1 MQSKRAY
8 VLIALLLCSVMIP
21 GIQATGGRDA
31 PECLSVTE
39 SMLSSQVA
47 VANDA
52 CMRFDLGT
60 LQPGDVY
67 DFSITVI
74 DDALDVLI
82 FDESGLQPYLL
93 GQSYRSSFQ
102 QVPSTEFAN
111 GMYEFHWKVPSSINA
126 KSWTVIIDNLA
137 HDGDQGQGDQG
148 GIDGRISMTV
158 NKLTDTPW
166 TPYHDVVGII
176 PDGYLTLLEGTSL
189 QLEEGTT
196 IAVTAWSLQGFA
208 DVYLQTDSMNANY
221 LSGQSNVALTGASL
235 LAVDG
240 TSSFSWVVPSALANQ
255 PLKLVVDNTGD
266 PDGQG
271 DGSTNLRVTI
281 RVQLAPVIQAQFV
294 AGNTTVPMNTPVGFN
309 ASSTPN
315 NLGQISQYT
324 WDFDSTV
331 DGNDDGDFT
340 NDVDAIGLTSEA
352 QWTSPGER
360 TVTLTVLGQN
370 SFDRQEQIITVNDII
385 DPVPRIT
392 GTTASSPSATPV
404 SGGWRI
410 AYANTLVLTCNSSTD
425 DDAVS
430 ACSWSLDGAPYNQQT
445 TVSFNWSTI
454 GEHVIGLTVFDASG
468 NSASTQVDVR
478 VVDGSIPV
486 FDDNLVSIIRNKSS
500 LEEGQI
506 QTYSIN
512 ANDVY
517 DSASTL
523 RYHWDTNPSKDTDQ
537 NGNPRDDP
545 DYIGSNVDLYF
556 DTTGTKTVVVT
567 VFDASNNTDSRT
579 FTIVVEESVESS
591 TNFGLMAV
599 VLFIFVVTLSISFIG
614 YRRWQSSIAV
624 GLLTG
629 RGLSDSEAKAHMT
642 MVRQSQKLPL
652 FAKAIQLAG
661 LDVGEVVTQDQQ
673 EQARKEAELQ
683 SIYGTG
689 EVEEI
694 PQAQFA
700 PKREISQASSQA
712 AAEAAAL
719 FFDDAPPAPVPVNIA
734 QDPDDALLQ
743 ELGSKNEKP
752 PQTPQSGGI
761 QLPDNMAPVEEI
773 PLPSPEVVEE
783 KQPSSLLVGSCSSC
797 GLKFQ
802 VPMPVGVNEAIVV
815 CPSCSEEQ
823 LFQR

>member
-1 MQSKRAY
+1 MQSKCAY
-8 VLIALLLCSVMIP
+8 VLIGLLMCSVMIP
-21 GIQATGGRDA
+21 SVQATEGRDA
-31 PECLSVTE
+31 PQCLSVSE
-39 SMLSSQVA
+39 STLSSQVL
-47 VANDA
+47 VVNDA
-52 CMRFDLGT
+52 CMRFDLGM
-60 LQPGDVY
+60 LQPGDVFE
-67 DFSITVI
+67 FSITVI
-74 DDALDVLI
+74 DDSLDVLV

-93 GQSYRSSFQ
+93 GQSYRSTYQ

-111 GMYEFHWKVPSSINA
+111 GEYEFHWKVPASINA

-137 HDGDQGQGDQG
+137 HDGDQGEGDQG
-148 GIDGRISMTV
+148 GVDGRISMSVTQ
-158 NKLTDTPW
+158 LTDTPW
-166 TPYHDVVGII
+166 TPHHDLVGII

-196 IAVTAWSLQGFA
+196 IAVTAWSLEGLA
-208 DVYLQTDSMNANY
+208 DVYLQTESMNANY

-255 PLKLVVDNTGD
+255 PLKLVVDNTDD

-271 DGSTNLRVTI
+271 DGSTTVRITI
-281 RVQLAPVIQAQFV
+281 RVQLVPVIQAQFV
-294 AGNTTVPMNTPVGFN
+294 AENTTVPMNTLVGFD

-331 DGNDDGDFT
+331 DGNNDGDFI

-360 TVTLTVLGQN
+360 NVTLTVLGQS
-370 SFDRQEQIITVNDII
+370 SFDRQQQTITVDDINN
-385 DPVPRIT
+385 PVPRIT
-392 GTTASSPSATPV
+392 GTTASSSSATPV

-410 AYANTLVLTCNSSTD
+410 AYANTLVLTCNSSSD
-425 DDAVS
+425 DDSIS

-454 GEHVIGLTVFDASG
+454 GEHVVGLTVFDQSG

-478 VVDGSIPV
+478 VVDGSIPMID
-486 FDDNLVSIIRNKSS
+486 DDNFNPQKS

-506 QTYSIN
+506 YTYSIN

-517 DSASTL
+517 DSASNL
-523 RYHWDTNPSKDTDQ
+523 RYHWDINPSKDTDQ
-537 NGNPRDDP
+537 NGNPTDDP
-545 DYIGSNVDLYF
+545 DYIGSNVDLLF
-556 DTTGTKTVVVT
+556 DTAGTKTVVVT
-567 VFDASNNTDSRT
+567 VFDASNNTDTRT

-591 TNFGLMAV
+591 TNFGLVAV

-629 RGLSDSEAKAHMT
+629 RGLSEPEAKAHMG

-661 LDVGEVVTQDQQ
+661 LDVGEVVTRDQQ

-683 SIYGTG
+683 SIYGSG

-719 FFDDAPPAPVPVNIA
+719 FFDDAPPAPAVETIA

-743 ELGSKNEKP
+743 ELGSMNENP
-752 PQTPQSGGI
+752 PMAPQSGGI
-761 QLPDNMAPVEEI
+761 QLPENMAPPAEIPEPAPEIVEEEA
-773 PLPSPEVVEE
+773 PSN
-783 KQPSSLLVGSCSSC
+783 LLKGSCNSC
-797 GLKFQ
+797 SLKFQ
-802 VPMPVGVNEAIVV
+802 VPMPAGVNEAIVV

>member
-1 MQSKRAY
+1 MQSKCAY
-8 VLIALLLCSVMIP
+8 VLIGLLMCSVMIP
-21 GIQATGGRDA
+21 SVQATEGRDA
-31 PECLSVTE
+31 PQCLSVSE
-39 SMLSSQVA
+39 STLSSQVL
-47 VANDA
+47 VVNDA
-52 CMRFDLGT
+52 CMRFDLGM
-60 LQPGDVY
+60 LQPGDVFE
-67 DFSITVI
+67 FSITVI
-74 DDALDVLI
+74 DDSLDVLV

-93 GQSYRSSFQ
+93 GQSYRSTYQ

-111 GMYEFHWKVPSSINA
+111 GEYEFHWKVPASINA

-137 HDGDQGQGDQG
+137 HDGDQGEGDQG
-148 GIDGRISMTV
+148 GVDGRISMSVTQ
-158 NKLTDTPW
+158 LTDTPW
-166 TPYHDVVGII
+166 TPHHDLVGII

-196 IAVTAWSLQGFA
+196 IAVTAWSLEGLA
-208 DVYLQTDSMNANY
+208 DVYLQTESMNANY

-255 PLKLVVDNTGD
+255 PLKLVVDNTDD

-271 DGSTNLRVTI
+271 DGSTTVRITI
-281 RVQLAPVIQAQFV
+281 RVQLVPVIQAQFV
-294 AGNTTVPMNTPVGFN
+294 AENTTVPMNTLVGFD
-309 ASSTPN
+309 AASTPN

-331 DGNDDGDFT
+331 DGNNDGDFI

-360 TVTLTVLGQN
+360 NVTLTVLGQS
-370 SFDRQEQIITVNDII
+370 SFDRQQQTITVDDINN
-385 DPVPRIT
+385 PVPRIT
-392 GTTASSPSATPV
+392 GTTASSSTATPV

-410 AYANTLVLTCNSSTD
+410 AYANTLVLTCNSSSD
-425 DDAVS
+425 DDSIS

-454 GEHVIGLTVFDASG
+454 GEHVVGLTVFDQSG

-478 VVDGSIPV
+478 VVDGSIPMID
-486 FDDNLVSIIRNKSS
+486 DDNFNPQKS

-506 QTYSIN
+506 YTYSIN

-517 DSASTL
+517 DSASNL
-523 RYHWDTNPSKDTDQ
+523 RYHWDINPSKDTDQ
-537 NGNPRDDP
+537 NGNPTDDP
-545 DYIGSNVDLYF
+545 DYIGSNVDLLF
-556 DTTGTKTVVVT
+556 DTAGTKTVVVT
-567 VFDASNNTDSRT
+567 VFDASNNTDTRT

-591 TNFGLMAV
+591 TNFGLVAV

-629 RGLSDSEAKAHMT
+629 RGLSEPEAKAHMG

-661 LDVGEVVTQDQQ
+661 LDVGEVVTRDQQ

-683 SIYGTG
+683 SIYGSG

-719 FFDDAPPAPVPVNIA
+719 FFDDAPPAPAVETIA

-743 ELGSKNEKP
+743 ELGSMNENP
-752 PQTPQSGGI
+752 PMAPQSGGI
-761 QLPDNMAPVEEI
+761 QLPENMAPLAEIPEPAPEIVEEEA
-773 PLPSPEVVEE
+773 PSN
-783 KQPSSLLVGSCSSC
+783 LLKGSCNSC
-797 GLKFQ
+797 SLKFQ
-802 VPMPVGVNEAIVV
+802 VPMPAGVNEAIVV

>member
-1 MQSKRAY
+1 
-8 VLIALLLCSVMIP
+8 MIP
-21 GIQATGGRDA
+21 SVQATEGRDA
-31 PECLSVTE
+31 PQCLSVSE
-39 SMLSSQVA
+39 STLSSQVL
-47 VANDA
+47 VVNDA
-52 CMRFDLGT
+52 CMRFDLGM
-60 LQPGDVY
+60 LQPGDVFE
-67 DFSITVI
+67 FSITVI
-74 DDALDVLI
+74 DDSLDVLV

-93 GQSYRSSFQ
+93 GQSYRSTYQ

-111 GMYEFHWKVPSSINA
+111 GEYEFHWKVPASINA

-137 HDGDQGQGDQG
+137 HDGDQGEGDQG
-148 GIDGRISMTV
+148 GVDGRISMSVTQ
-158 NKLTDTPW
+158 LTDTPW
-166 TPYHDVVGII
+166 TPHHDLVGII

-196 IAVTAWSLQGFA
+196 IAVTAWSLEGLA
-208 DVYLQTDSMNANY
+208 DVYLQTESMNANY

-255 PLKLVVDNTGD
+255 PLKLVVDNTDD

-271 DGSTNLRVTI
+271 DGSTTVRITI
-281 RVQLAPVIQAQFV
+281 RVQLVPVIQAQFV
-294 AGNTTVPMNTPVGFN
+294 AENTTVPMNTLVGFD

-331 DGNDDGDFT
+331 DGNNDGDFI

-360 TVTLTVLGQN
+360 NVTLTVLGQN
-370 SFDRQEQIITVNDII
+370 SFDRQQQTITVDDINN
-385 DPVPRIT
+385 PVPRIT
-392 GTTASSPSATPV
+392 GTTASSSTATPV

-410 AYANTLVLTCNSSTD
+410 AYANTLVLTCNSSSD
-425 DDAVS
+425 DDSIS

-454 GEHVIGLTVFDASG
+454 GEHVVGLTVFDQSG

-478 VVDGSIPV
+478 VVDGSIPMID
-486 FDDNLVSIIRNKSS
+486 DDNFNPQKS

-506 QTYSIN
+506 YTYSIN

-517 DSASTL
+517 DSASNL
-523 RYHWDTNPSKDTDQ
+523 RYHWDINPSKDTDQ
-537 NGNPRDDP
+537 NGNPTDDP
-545 DYIGSNVDLYF
+545 DYIGSNVDLLF
-556 DTTGTKTVVVT
+556 DTAGTKTVVVT
-567 VFDASNNTDSRT
+567 VFDASNNTDTRT

-591 TNFGLMAV
+591 TNFGLVAV

-629 RGLSDSEAKAHMT
+629 RGLSEPEAKAHMG

-661 LDVGEVVTQDQQ
+661 LDVGEVVTRDQQ

-683 SIYGTG
+683 SIYGSG

-719 FFDDAPPAPVPVNIA
+719 FFDDAPPAPAVETIA

-743 ELGSKNEKP
+743 ELGSMNENP
-752 PQTPQSGGI
+752 PMAPQSGGI
-761 QLPDNMAPVEEI
+761 QLPENMAPPAEIPEPAPEIVEEEA
-773 PLPSPEVVEE
+773 PSN
-783 KQPSSLLVGSCSSC
+783 LLKGSCNSC
-797 GLKFQ
+797 SLKFQ
-802 VPMPVGVNEAIVV
+802 VPMPAGVNEAIVV

>member
-1 MQSKRAY
+1 MQSKCAY
-8 VLIALLLCSVMIP
+8 VLIGLLMCSVMIP
-21 GIQATGGRDA
+21 SVQATEGRDA
-31 PECLSVTE
+31 PQCLSVSE
-39 SMLSSQVA
+39 STLSSQVL
-47 VANDA
+47 VVNDA

-60 LQPGDVY
+60 LQPGDVFE
-67 DFSITVI
+67 FSITVI
-74 DDALDVLI
+74 DDSLDVLI

-93 GQSYRSSFQ
+93 GQSYRSTYQ

-111 GMYEFHWKVPSSINA
+111 GEYEFHWKVPASINA

-137 HDGDQGQGDQG
+137 HDGDQGEGDQG
-148 GIDGRISMTV
+148 GVDGRISMSVTQ
-158 NKLTDTPW
+158 LTDTPW
-166 TPYHDVVGII
+166 TPHHDLVGII

-196 IAVTAWSLQGFA
+196 IAVTAWSLEGLA
-208 DVYLQTDSMNANY
+208 DVYLQTESMNANY

-255 PLKLVVDNTGD
+255 PLKLVVDNTDD

-271 DGSTNLRVTI
+271 DGSTTVRITI
-281 RVQLAPVIQAQFV
+281 RVQLIPVIQAQFV
-294 AGNTTVPMNTPVGFN
+294 AENTTVPMNTLVGFD

-331 DGNDDGDFT
+331 DGNNDGDFI
-340 NDVDAIGLTSEA
+340 NDVDAIGLNSEA
-352 QWTSPGER
+352 QWASPGER
-360 TVTLTVLGQN
+360 NVTLTVLGQN
-370 SFDRQEQIITVNDII
+370 SFDRQQQTITVDDINN
-385 DPVPRIT
+385 PVPRIT
-392 GTTASSPSATPV
+392 GTTASSSSATPV

-410 AYANTLVLTCNSSTD
+410 AYANTLVLTCNSSSD
-425 DDAVS
+425 DDSIS

-454 GEHVIGLTVFDASG
+454 GEHVVGLTVFDQSG

-478 VVDGSIPV
+478 VVDGSIPMID
-486 FDDNLVSIIRNKSS
+486 DDNFNPQKS
-500 LEEGQI
+500 LEEGQSY
-506 QTYSIN
+506 TYSIN

-517 DSASTL
+517 DSASNL
-523 RYHWDTNPSKDTDQ
+523 RYHWDINPSKDTDQ
-537 NGNPRDDP
+537 NGNPTDDP
-545 DYIGSNVDLYF
+545 NYIGSNVDLLF
-556 DTTGTKTVVVT
+556 DTAGTKTVVVT
-567 VFDASNNTDSRT
+567 VFDASNNTDTRT

-591 TNFGLMAV
+591 TNFGLVAV

-629 RGLSDSEAKAHMT
+629 RGLSEPEAKAHMG

-661 LDVGEVVTQDQQ
+661 LDVGEVVTRDQQ

-683 SIYGTG
+683 SIYGSG

-719 FFDDAPPAPVPVNIA
+719 FFDDAPPAPAVETIA

-743 ELGSKNEKP
+743 ELGSMNENP
-752 PQTPQSGGI
+752 PMAPQLGGI
-761 QLPDNMAPVEEI
+761 QLPENMAPPAEIPEPAPEIVEEEA
-773 PLPSPEVVEE
+773 PSN
-783 KQPSSLLVGSCSSC
+783 LLKGSCNSC
-797 GLKFQ
+797 SLKFQ
-802 VPMPVGVNEAIVV
+802 VPMPAGVNEAIVV

>member
-1 MQSKRAY
+1 MQSKCAY
-8 VLIALLLCSVMIP
+8 VLIGLLMCSVMIP
-21 GIQATGGRDA
+21 SVQATEGRDA
-31 PECLSVTE
+31 PQCLSVSE
-39 SMLSSQVA
+39 STLSSQVL
-47 VANDA
+47 VVNDA

-60 LQPGDVY
+60 LQPGDVFE
-67 DFSITVI
+67 FSITVI
-74 DDALDVLI
+74 DDSLDVLV

-93 GQSYRSSFQ
+93 GQSYRSTYQ

-111 GMYEFHWKVPSSINA
+111 GEYEFHWKVPASINA

-137 HDGDQGQGDQG
+137 HDGDQGEGDQG
-148 GIDGRISMTV
+148 GVDGRISMSVTQ
-158 NKLTDTPW
+158 LTDTPW
-166 TPYHDVVGII
+166 TPHHDLVGII

-196 IAVTAWSLQGFA
+196 IAVTAWSLEGLA
-208 DVYLQTDSMNANY
+208 DVYLQTESMNANY

-255 PLKLVVDNTGD
+255 PLKLVVDNTDD

-271 DGSTNLRVTI
+271 DGSTTVRITI
-281 RVQLAPVIQAQFV
+281 RVQLVPVIQAQFV
-294 AGNTTVPMNTPVGFN
+294 AENTTIPMNTLVGFD
-309 ASSTPN
+309 AASTPN

-331 DGNDDGDFT
+331 DGNNDGDFI

-360 TVTLTVLGQN
+360 NVTLTVLGQN
-370 SFDRQEQIITVNDII
+370 SFDRQQQTITVDDINN
-385 DPVPRIT
+385 PVPRIT
-392 GTTASSPSATPV
+392 GTTASSSTATPV

-410 AYANTLVLTCNSSTD
+410 AYANTLVLTCNSSSD
-425 DDAVS
+425 DDSIS

-454 GEHVIGLTVFDASG
+454 GEHVVGLTVFDQSG

-478 VVDGSIPV
+478 VVDGSIPMID
-486 FDDNLVSIIRNKSS
+486 DDNFNPQKS

-506 QTYSIN
+506 YTYSIN

-517 DSASTL
+517 DSASNL
-523 RYHWDTNPSKDTDQ
+523 RYHWDINPSKDTDQ
-537 NGNPRDDP
+537 NGNPTDDP
-545 DYIGSNVDLYF
+545 DYIGSNVDLLF
-556 DTTGTKTVVVT
+556 DTAGTKTVVVT
-567 VFDASNNTDSRT
+567 VFDASNNTDTRT

-591 TNFGLMAV
+591 TNFGLVAV

-629 RGLSDSEAKAHMT
+629 RGLSEPEAKAHMG

-661 LDVGEVVTQDQQ
+661 LDVGEVVTRDQQ

-683 SIYGTG
+683 SIYGSG

-719 FFDDAPPAPVPVNIA
+719 FFDDAPPAPAVETIA

-743 ELGSKNEKP
+743 ELGSMNENP
-752 PQTPQSGGI
+752 PMAPQSGGI
-761 QLPDNMAPVEEI
+761 QLPENMAPPAEIPEPAPEIVEEEA
-773 PLPSPEVVEE
+773 PSN
-783 KQPSSLLVGSCSSC
+783 LLKGSCNSC
-797 GLKFQ
+797 SLKFQ
-802 VPMPVGVNEAIVV
+802 VPMPAGVNEAIVV

>member
-1 MQSKRAY
+1 MQSKCAY
-8 VLIALLLCSVMIP
+8 VLIGLLMCSVMIP
-21 GIQATGGRDA
+21 SIHATEGRDA
-31 PECLSVTE
+31 PQCLSVGE
-39 SMLSSQVA
+39 STLSTQVA
-47 VANDA
+47 VANGA

-67 DFSITVI
+67 EFSITVI

-93 GQSYRSSFQ
+93 GQSYRSSFE
-102 QVPSTEFAN
+102 QVPSTESAN
-111 GMYEFHWKVPSSINA
+111 GAYEFHWKVPSSINA

-148 GIDGRISMTV
+148 GVDGRISMTV
-158 NKLTDTPW
+158 TELTDTPW
-166 TPYHDVVGII
+166 TPFHDIIGII

-255 PLKLVVDNTGD
+255 PLKLIVDNTD
-266 PDGQG
+266 DSDGQG

-281 RVQLAPVIQAQFV
+281 RVQFVPVIQAQFV
-294 AGNTTVPMNTPVGFN
+294 AENTTIPMNTLVGFD

-315 NLGQISQYT
+315 DLGQISQYT
-324 WDFDSTV
+324 WDFDSTI
-331 DGNDDGDFT
+331 DANDDGDFI

-352 QWTSPGER
+352 QWASPGER

-370 SFDRQEQIITVNDII
+370 SFVRQEQIITVNDII
-385 DPVPRIT
+385 NPVPRIT
-392 GTTASSPSATPV
+392 GTTASSSSATPI

-410 AYANTLVLTCNSSTD
+410 AYANTLVLTCNSSSD

-430 ACSWSLDGAPYNQQT
+430 ACSWSLDGSPYNQQT

-486 FDDNLVSIIRNKSS
+486 INDTRFEPKKS

-506 QTYSIN
+506 YTYSIN

-517 DSASTL
+517 DSASNL

-545 DYIGSNVDLYF
+545 DFIGSNVDLYF

-591 TNFGLMAV
+591 TNFGLITV

-683 SIYGTG
+683 SIYGSG

-719 FFDDAPPAPVPVNIA
+719 FFDDAPPAPAPANMT
-734 QDPDDALLQ
+734 QDPDDALLE

-761 QLPDNMAPVEEI
+761 QLPENMTPAVET
-773 PLPSPEVVEE
+773 PLPTPEVVKEAE
-783 KQPSSLLVGSCSSC
+783 PSNLLKGSCNSC
-797 GLKFQ
+797 SLKFQ
-802 VPMPVGVNEAIVV
+802 VPMPAGVNEAIVV

>member
-1 MQSKRAY
+1 
-8 VLIALLLCSVMIP
+8 MIP
-21 GIQATGGRDA
+21 SVQATEGRDA
-31 PECLSVTE
+31 PQCLSVSE
-39 SMLSSQVA
+39 STLSSQVL
-47 VANDA
+47 VVNDA

-60 LQPGDVY
+60 LQPGDVFE
-67 DFSITVI
+67 FSITVI
-74 DDALDVLI
+74 DDSLDVLV

-93 GQSYRSSFQ
+93 GQSYRSTYQ

-111 GMYEFHWKVPSSINA
+111 GEYEFHWKVPASINA

-137 HDGDQGQGDQG
+137 HDGDQGEGDQG
-148 GIDGRISMTV
+148 GVDGRISMSVTQ
-158 NKLTDTPW
+158 LTDTPW
-166 TPYHDVVGII
+166 TPHHDLVGII

-196 IAVTAWSLQGFA
+196 IAVTAWSLEGLA
-208 DVYLQTDSMNANY
+208 DVYLQTESMNANY

-255 PLKLVVDNTGD
+255 PLKLVVDNTDD

-271 DGSTNLRVTI
+271 DGSTTVRITI
-281 RVQLAPVIQAQFV
+281 RVQLVPVIQAQFV
-294 AGNTTVPMNTPVGFN
+294 AENTTVPMNTLVGFD
-309 ASSTPN
+309 AASTPN

-331 DGNDDGDFT
+331 DGNNDGDFI

-360 TVTLTVLGQN
+360 NVTLTVLGQN
-370 SFDRQEQIITVNDII
+370 SFDRQQQTITVDDINN
-385 DPVPRIT
+385 PVPRIT
-392 GTTASSPSATPV
+392 GTTASSSTATPV

-410 AYANTLVLTCNSSTD
+410 AYANTLVLTCNSSSD
-425 DDAVS
+425 DDSIS

-454 GEHVIGLTVFDASG
+454 GEHVVGLTVFDQSG

-478 VVDGSIPV
+478 VVDGSIPMID
-486 FDDNLVSIIRNKSS
+486 DDNFNPQKS

-506 QTYSIN
+506 YTYSIN

-517 DSASTL
+517 DSASNL
-523 RYHWDTNPSKDTDQ
+523 RYHWDINPSKDTDQ
-537 NGNPRDDP
+537 NGNPTDDP
-545 DYIGSNVDLYF
+545 DYIGSNVDLLF
-556 DTTGTKTVVVT
+556 DTAGTKTVVVT
-567 VFDASNNTDSRT
+567 VFDASNNTDTRT

-591 TNFGLMAV
+591 TNFGLVAV

-629 RGLSDSEAKAHMT
+629 RGLSEPEAKAHMG

-661 LDVGEVVTQDQQ
+661 LDVGEVVTRDQQ

-683 SIYGTG
+683 SIYGSG

-719 FFDDAPPAPVPVNIA
+719 FFDDAPPAPAVETIA

-743 ELGSKNEKP
+743 ELGSMNENP
-752 PQTPQSGGI
+752 PMAPQSGGI
-761 QLPDNMAPVEEI
+761 QLPENMAPPAEIPEPAPEIVEEEA
-773 PLPSPEVVEE
+773 PSN
-783 KQPSSLLVGSCSSC
+783 LLKGSCNSC
-797 GLKFQ
+797 SLKFQ
-802 VPMPVGVNEAIVV
+802 VPMPAGVNEAIVV

>member
-8 VLIALLLCSVMIP
+8 VLIGLLMCSVMIP
-21 GIQATGGRDA
+21 GIHATEGRDA
-31 PECLSVTE
+31 PQCLSVTE
-39 SMLSSQVA
+39 STLSSQVA

-67 DFSITVI
+67 EFSITVI
-74 DDALDVLI
+74 DDALDVLV

-93 GQSYRSSFQ
+93 GQSYRSAFQ
-102 QVPSTEFAN
+102 QVPSTESAN
-111 GMYEFHWKVPSSINA
+111 GQYEFHWKVPSSINA

-148 GIDGRISMTV
+148 GVDGRISMTV
-158 NKLTDTPW
+158 SGLTDTPW
-166 TPYHDVVGII
+166 TPYHDLVGII
-176 PDGYLTLLEGTSL
+176 PDGHVTLLEGTSL

-235 LAVDG
+235 LGVDG

-255 PLKLVVDNTGD
+255 PLKLVVDNTDD

-281 RVQLAPVIQAQFV
+281 RVQLVPVIQAQFV
-294 AGNTTVPMNTPVGFN
+294 AENTTIPMNTLVEFD

-315 NLGQISQYT
+315 NLDQISQYT
-324 WDFDSTV
+324 WDFDSTI
-331 DGNDDGDFT
+331 DGNDDGDFI
-340 NDVDAIGLTSEA
+340 NDVDATGLTSEA

-370 SFDRQEQIITVNDII
+370 GFDRQEQIITVNDII
-385 DPVPRIT
+385 DPMPRIT
-392 GTTASSPSATPV
+392 GTTASSSSATPF

-410 AYANTLVLTCNSSTD
+410 AYANTLVLTCNSSSD
-425 DDAVS
+425 DDSVS

-454 GEHVIGLTVFDASG
+454 GEHVIGLTVFDSSG

-478 VVDGSIPV
+478 VVDGSIPII
-486 FDDNLVSIIRNKSS
+486 DDTFVSKFKQS

-506 QTYSIN
+506 HTYSIN

-517 DSASTL
+517 DSASNL
-523 RYHWDTNPSKDTDQ
+523 RYHWDINPSKDTDN

-545 DYIGSNVDLYF
+545 DYIGSNVDLLF
-556 DTTGTKTVVVT
+556 DTAGTKTVVVT
-567 VFDASNNTDSRT
+567 VFDASNNTDTRT

-591 TNFGLMAV
+591 TNFGLIAV

-629 RGLSDSEAKAHMT
+629 RGLSDSEAMAHMT

-683 SIYGTG
+683 SIYGAG
-689 EVEEI
+689 EIEEI

-719 FFDDAPPAPVPVNIA
+719 FFDDAPPAPAVENVP

-743 ELGSKNEKP
+743 ELGSMNEKP
-752 PQTPQSGGI
+752 PQTLQSGGI
-761 QLPDNMAPVEEI
+761 QLPENMDSAAEI
-773 PLPSPEVVEE
+773 PLPTPEVVEE
-783 KQPSSLLVGSCSSC
+783 EEPSNLLKGSCNSC
-797 GLKFQ
+797 SLKFQ
-802 VPMPVGVNEAIVV
+802 VPMPAGVNEAIVV

>member
-1 MQSKRAY
+1 MQSKCAY
-8 VLIALLLCSVMIP
+8 VLIGLLMCSVMIP
-21 GIQATGGRDA
+21 SVQATEGRDA
-31 PECLSVTE
+31 PQCLSVSE
-39 SMLSSQVA
+39 STLSSQVL
-47 VANDA
+47 VVNDA
-52 CMRFDLGT
+52 CMRFDLGM
-60 LQPGDVY
+60 LQPGDVFE
-67 DFSITVI
+67 FSITVI
-74 DDALDVLI
+74 DDSLDVLV

-93 GQSYRSSFQ
+93 GQSYRSTYQ

-111 GMYEFHWKVPSSINA
+111 GEYEFHWKVPASINA

-137 HDGDQGQGDQG
+137 HDGDQGEGDQG
-148 GIDGRISMTV
+148 GVDGRISMSVTQ
-158 NKLTDTPW
+158 LTDTPW
-166 TPYHDVVGII
+166 TPHHDLVGII

-196 IAVTAWSLQGFA
+196 IAVTAWSLEGLA
-208 DVYLQTDSMNANY
+208 DVYLQTESMNANY

-255 PLKLVVDNTGD
+255 PLKLVVDNTDD

-271 DGSTNLRVTI
+271 DGSTTVRITV
-281 RVQLAPVIQAQFV
+281 RVQLVPVIQAQFV
-294 AGNTTVPMNTPVGFN
+294 AENTTVPMNTLVGFD
-309 ASSTPN
+309 AASTPN

-331 DGNDDGDFT
+331 DGNNDGDFI

-360 TVTLTVLGQN
+360 NVTLTVLGQS
-370 SFDRQEQIITVNDII
+370 SFDRQQQTITVDDINN
-385 DPVPRIT
+385 PVPRIT
-392 GTTASSPSATPV
+392 GTTASSSTATPV

-410 AYANTLVLTCNSSTD
+410 AYANTLVLTCNSSSD
-425 DDAVS
+425 DDSIS

-454 GEHVIGLTVFDASG
+454 GEHVVGLTVFDQSG

-478 VVDGSIPV
+478 VVDGSIPMID
-486 FDDNLVSIIRNKSS
+486 DDNFNPQKS
-500 LEEGQI
+500 LEEGQSY
-506 QTYSIN
+506 TYSIN

-517 DSASTL
+517 DSASNL
-523 RYHWDTNPSKDTDQ
+523 RYHWDINPSKDTDQ
-537 NGNPRDDP
+537 NGNPTDDP
-545 DYIGSNVDLYF
+545 DYIGSNVDLLF
-556 DTTGTKTVVVT
+556 DTAGTKTVVVT
-567 VFDASNNTDSRT
+567 VFDASNNTDTRT

-591 TNFGLMAV
+591 TNFGLVAV

-629 RGLSDSEAKAHMT
+629 RGLSEPEAKAHMG

-661 LDVGEVVTQDQQ
+661 LDVGEVVTRDQQ

-683 SIYGTG
+683 SIYGSG

-719 FFDDAPPAPVPVNIA
+719 FFDDAPPAPAVETIA

-743 ELGSKNEKP
+743 ELGSMNENP
-752 PQTPQSGGI
+752 PMAPQSGGI
-761 QLPDNMAPVEEI
+761 QLPENMAPPAEIPEPAPEIVEEEA
-773 PLPSPEVVEE
+773 PSN
-783 KQPSSLLVGSCSSC
+783 LLKGSCNSC
-797 GLKFQ
+797 SLKFQ
-802 VPMPVGVNEAIVV
+802 VPMPAGVNEAIVV

>member
-1 MQSKRAY
+1 MQSKCAY
-8 VLIALLLCSVMIP
+8 VLIGLLMCSVMIP
-21 GIQATGGRDA
+21 GVQATEGRDA
-31 PECLSVTE
+31 PQCLSVSE
-39 SMLSSQVA
+39 STLSSQVL

-52 CMRFDLGT
+52 CMRLDLGT
-60 LQPGDVY
+60 LQPGDVFE
-67 DFSITVI
+67 FSITVI
-74 DDALDVLI
+74 DDSLDVLV

-93 GQSYRSSFQ
+93 GQSYRSSYQ
-102 QVPSTEFAN
+102 QVPSTESAN
-111 GMYEFHWKVPSSINA
+111 GEYEFHWKVPSSISA

-137 HDGDQGQGDQG
+137 HDGDQGEGDQG
-148 GIDGRISMTV
+148 GVDGRISMSVTQ
-158 NKLTDTPW
+158 LTDTPW
-166 TPYHDVVGII
+166 TPHHDLVGII

-196 IAVTAWSLQGFA
+196 IAVTAWSLEGLA
-208 DVYLQTDSMNANY
+208 DVYLQTESMNANY

-255 PLKLVVDNTGD
+255 PLKLVVDNTDD

-271 DGSTNLRVTI
+271 DGSTIVRITI
-281 RVQLAPVIQAQFV
+281 RVQLVPVIQAQFV
-294 AGNTTVPMNTPVGFN
+294 AENTTVPMNTLVGFD

-324 WDFDSTV
+324 WDFDSMV
-331 DGNDDGDFT
+331 DGNNDGDFI

-360 TVTLTVLGQN
+360 NVTLTVLGQN
-370 SFDRQEQIITVNDII
+370 SFDRQQQTIIVDDII

-392 GTTASSPSATPV
+392 GTTASSSSATPV

-410 AYANTLVLTCNSSTD
+410 AYANTLVLTCNSSSD
-425 DDAVS
+425 DDSIS

-454 GEHVIGLTVFDASG
+454 GEHVVGLTVFDQSG

-478 VVDGSIPV
+478 VVDGSIPMI
-486 FDDNLVSIIRNKSS
+486 DDTNFNPQKS

-506 QTYSIN
+506 YTYSIN

-517 DSASTL
+517 DSASNL
-523 RYHWDTNPSKDTDQ
+523 RYHWDIDPSKDTDQ
-537 NGNPRDDP
+537 NGNPTDDP
-545 DYIGSNVDLYF
+545 DYIGSKVDLLF
-556 DTTGTKTVVVT
+556 GTAGTKTVVVT
-567 VFDASNNTDSRT
+567 VFDASNNTDTRT

-591 TNFGLMAV
+591 TNFGLVAV

-629 RGLSDSEAKAHMT
+629 RGLSDSEAKAHMS
-642 MVRQSQKLPL
+642 MVRQSQKLPV
-652 FAKAIQLAG
+652 FAKAVQLAG
-661 LDVGEVVTQDQQ
+661 LDVGEVITQDQR
-673 EQARKEAELQ
+673 EQSRKEAELQ
-683 SIYGTG
+683 SIYGSG
-689 EVEEI
+689 EVEAI

-719 FFDDAPPAPVPVNIA
+719 FFDDAPPAPAIETVA

-743 ELGSKNEKP
+743 ELGLMNEKP
-752 PQTPQSGGI
+752 PVAPQSGGI
-761 QLPDNMAPVEEI
+761 QLPENMTPAAEI
-773 PLPSPEVVEE
+773 PLPVPEVVEE
-783 KQPSSLLVGSCSSC
+783 EAPSNLLKGSCNSC
-797 GLKFQ
+797 SLKFQ
-802 VPMPVGVNEAIVV
+802 VPMPDGVNEAIVV

>member
-1 MQSKRAY
+1 MRAC
-8 VLIALLLCSVMIP
+8 VLIGVLMCSVMIP
-21 GIQATGGRDA
+21 GVHATEGRDA
-31 PECLSVTE
+31 PDCLSVDAT
-39 SMLSSQVA
+39 MLSSQVA

-52 CMRFDLGT
+52 CMRLNLGT
-60 LQPGDVY
+60 LQPGEVY
-67 DFSITVI
+67 EFSITVI
-74 DDALDVLI
+74 DDALDVLV

-102 QVPSTEFAN
+102 QVPSTESAN
-111 GMYEFHWKVPSSINA
+111 GQYEFHWKVPSSINA

-158 NKLTDTPW
+158 TQLTDTPW
-166 TPYHDVVGII
+166 TPYHDLVGII
-176 PDGYLTLLEGTSL
+176 PDGHMTLLEGTSL
-189 QLEEGTT
+189 ELEEGTT
-196 IAVTAWSLQGFA
+196 IAVTAWSLQGLA
-208 DVYLQTDSMNANY
+208 DVYLQTESMYANY

-255 PLKLVVDNTGD
+255 PLKLVVDNTDD

-281 RVQLAPVIQAQFV
+281 RVQLVPVIQAQFV
-294 AGNTTVPMNTPVGFN
+294 AENTTIPLNTLVGFD

-315 NLGQISQYT
+315 NLEQISQYT

-331 DGNDDGDFT
+331 DGNDDGDFI

-360 TVTLTVLGQN
+360 IVTLTVLGQS
-370 SFDRQEQIITVNDII
+370 SFDRQQQTITVNDVIN
-385 DPVPRIT
+385 PVARIT
-392 GTTASSPSATPV
+392 GTTASSSSATPV

-425 DDAVS
+425 DDAIS

-454 GEHVIGLTVFDASG
+454 GEHVVGLTVFDDSG
-468 NSASTQVDVR
+468 NSATTQVDVR
-478 VVDGSIPV
+478 VVDGSIPMI
-486 FDDNLVSIIRNKSS
+486 DDTNFNPKKS
-500 LEEGQI
+500 LEEGQFH
-506 QTYSIN
+506 TYSIN

-517 DSASTL
+517 DSASNL
-523 RYHWDTNPSKDTDQ
+523 RYHWDINPSKDTDQ
-537 NGNPRDDP
+537 NGNPTDDP
-545 DYIGSNVDLYF
+545 DYIGSKVDLLF
-556 DTTGTKTVVVT
+556 DSAGTKTVVVT

-579 FTIVVEESVESS
+579 FSIVVDESVESS
-591 TNFGLMAV
+591 INFGLIAV
-599 VLFIFVVTLSISFIG
+599 VLFVFVVTLSISFIG

-629 RGLSDSEAKAHMT
+629 RGLSESEAKAHMT
-642 MVRQSQKLPL
+642 MVRQSQKLPV

-683 SIYGTG
+683 SIYGSG

-719 FFDDAPPAPVPVNIA
+719 FFDDAPPAPAIDKIA

-743 ELGSKNEKP
+743 ELESLNKKP
-752 PQTPQSGGI
+752 AQTPQSGGI
-761 QLPDNMAPVEEI
+761 QLPENMAPVQETSAPI
-773 PLPSPEVVEE
+773 QEVVEE
-783 KQPSSLLVGSCSSC
+783 AEPSNLLKGSCNSC
-797 GLKFQ
+797 SLKFQ
-802 VPMPVGVNEAIVV
+802 VPMPAGVNEAIVV
-815 CPSCSEEQ
+815 CPACSEEQ

>member
-1 MQSKRAY
+1 
-8 VLIALLLCSVMIP
+8 MIP
-21 GIQATGGRDA
+21 GIHATEGRDA
-31 PECLSVTE
+31 PQCLSVTE
-39 SMLSSQVA
+39 STLSSQVA

-67 DFSITVI
+67 EFSITVI
-74 DDALDVLI
+74 DDALDVLV

-93 GQSYRSSFQ
+93 GQSYRSAFQ
-102 QVPSTEFAN
+102 QVPSTESAN
-111 GMYEFHWKVPSSINA
+111 GQYEFHWKVPSSINA

-148 GIDGRISMTV
+148 GVDGRISMTV
-158 NKLTDTPW
+158 SGLTDSPW
-166 TPYHDVVGII
+166 TPYHDLVGII
-176 PDGYLTLLEGTSL
+176 PDGHVTLLEGTSL

-235 LAVDG
+235 LGVDG

-255 PLKLVVDNTGD
+255 PLKLVVDNTDD

-281 RVQLAPVIQAQFV
+281 RVQLVPVIQAQFV
-294 AGNTTVPMNTPVGFN
+294 AENTTIPMNTLVEFD

-315 NLGQISQYT
+315 NLDQISQYT
-324 WDFDSTV
+324 WDFDSTI
-331 DGNDDGDFT
+331 DGNDDGDFI
-340 NDVDAIGLTSEA
+340 NDVDATGLTSEA

-370 SFDRQEQIITVNDII
+370 GFDRQEQIITVNDII

-392 GTTASSPSATPV
+392 GTTASSSSATPF

-410 AYANTLVLTCNSSTD
+410 AYANTLVLTCNSSSD
-425 DDAVS
+425 DDSVS

-454 GEHVIGLTVFDASG
+454 GEHVIGLTVFDSSG

-478 VVDGSIPV
+478 VVDGSIPII
-486 FDDNLVSIIRNKSS
+486 DDTFVSKFKQS

-506 QTYSIN
+506 HTYSIN

-517 DSASTL
+517 DSASNL
-523 RYHWDTNPSKDTDQ
+523 RYHWDINPSKDTDN

-545 DYIGSNVDLYF
+545 DYIGSNVDLLF
-556 DTTGTKTVVVT
+556 DTAGTKTVVVT
-567 VFDASNNTDSRT
+567 VFDASNNTDTRT

-591 TNFGLMAV
+591 TNFGLIAV

-629 RGLSDSEAKAHMT
+629 RGLSDSEAMAHMT

-683 SIYGTG
+683 SIYGAG
-689 EVEEI
+689 EIEEI

-719 FFDDAPPAPVPVNIA
+719 FFDDAPPAPAVENVP

-743 ELGSKNEKP
+743 ELGSMNEKP
-752 PQTPQSGGI
+752 PQTLQSGGI
-761 QLPDNMAPVEEI
+761 QLPENMDSAAEI
-773 PLPSPEVVEE
+773 PLPTPEVVEE
-783 KQPSSLLVGSCSSC
+783 EEPSNLLKGSCNSC
-797 GLKFQ
+797 SLKFQ
-802 VPMPVGVNEAIVV
+802 VPMPAGVNEAIVV

>member
-1 MQSKRAY
+1 MQSKCAY
-8 VLIALLLCSVMIP
+8 VLIGLLMCSVMIP
-21 GIQATGGRDA
+21 SVQATEGRDA
-31 PECLSVTE
+31 PQCLSVSE
-39 SMLSSQVA
+39 STLSSQVL
-47 VANDA
+47 VVNDA
-52 CMRFDLGT
+52 CMRFDLGM
-60 LQPGDVY
+60 LQPGDVFE
-67 DFSITVI
+67 FSITVI
-74 DDALDVLI
+74 DDSLDVLV

-93 GQSYRSSFQ
+93 GQSYRSTYQ

-111 GMYEFHWKVPSSINA
+111 GEYEFHWKVPASINA

-137 HDGDQGQGDQG
+137 HDGDQGEGDQG
-148 GIDGRISMTV
+148 GVDGRISMSVTQ
-158 NKLTDTPW
+158 LTDTPW
-166 TPYHDVVGII
+166 TPHHDLVGII

-196 IAVTAWSLQGFA
+196 IAVTAWSLEGLA
-208 DVYLQTDSMNANY
+208 DVYLQTESMNANY

-255 PLKLVVDNTGD
+255 PLKLVVDNTDD

-271 DGSTNLRVTI
+271 DGSTTVRITI
-281 RVQLAPVIQAQFV
+281 RVQLVPVIQAQFV
-294 AGNTTVPMNTPVGFN
+294 AENTTVPMNTLVGFD
-309 ASSTPN
+309 AASTPN

-331 DGNDDGDFT
+331 DGNNDGDFI

-360 TVTLTVLGQN
+360 NVTLTVLGQS
-370 SFDRQEQIITVNDII
+370 SFDRQQQTITVDDINN
-385 DPVPRIT
+385 PVPRIT
-392 GTTASSPSATPV
+392 GTTASSSSATPV

-410 AYANTLVLTCNSSTD
+410 AYANTLVLTCNSSSD
-425 DDAVS
+425 DDSIS

-454 GEHVIGLTVFDASG
+454 GEHVVGLTVFDQSG

-478 VVDGSIPV
+478 VVDGSIPMID
-486 FDDNLVSIIRNKSS
+486 DDNFNPQKS

-506 QTYSIN
+506 YTYSIN

-517 DSASTL
+517 DSASNL
-523 RYHWDTNPSKDTDQ
+523 RYHWDINPSKDTDQ
-537 NGNPRDDP
+537 NGNPTDDP
-545 DYIGSNVDLYF
+545 DYIGSNVDLLF
-556 DTTGTKTVVVT
+556 DTAGTKTVVVT
-567 VFDASNNTDSRT
+567 VFDASNNTDTRT

-591 TNFGLMAV
+591 TNFGLVAV

-629 RGLSDSEAKAHMT
+629 RGLSEPEAKAHMG

-661 LDVGEVVTQDQQ
+661 LDVGEVVTRDQQ

-683 SIYGTG
+683 SIYGSG

-719 FFDDAPPAPVPVNIA
+719 FFDDAPPAPAVETIA

-743 ELGSKNEKP
+743 ELGSMNENP
-752 PQTPQSGGI
+752 PMAPQSGGI
-761 QLPDNMAPVEEI
+761 QLQENMAPPAEI
-773 PLPSPEVVEE
+773 PEPAPEIVEQEAPSN
-783 KQPSSLLVGSCSSC
+783 LLKGSCNSC
-797 GLKFQ
+797 SLKFQ
-802 VPMPVGVNEAIVV
+802 VPMPAGVNEAIVV

>member
-1 MQSKRAY
+1 
-8 VLIALLLCSVMIP
+8 
-21 GIQATGGRDA
+21 
-31 PECLSVTE
+31 
-39 SMLSSQVA
+39 
-47 VANDA
+47 
-52 CMRFDLGT
+52 
-60 LQPGDVY
+60 
-67 DFSITVI
+67 
-74 DDALDVLI
+74 
-82 FDESGLQPYLL
+82 
-93 GQSYRSSFQ
+93 
-102 QVPSTEFAN
+102 
-111 GMYEFHWKVPSSINA
+111 
-126 KSWTVIIDNLA
+126 
-137 HDGDQGQGDQG
+137 
-148 GIDGRISMTV
+148 
-158 NKLTDTPW
+158 
-166 TPYHDVVGII
+166 
-176 PDGYLTLLEGTSL
+176 
-189 QLEEGTT
+189 
-196 IAVTAWSLQGFA
+196 
-208 DVYLQTDSMNANY
+208 MNANY

-235 LAVDG
+235 LGVDG

-255 PLKLVVDNTGD
+255 PLKLVVDNTED

-281 RVQLAPVIQAQFV
+281 RVQLVPVIQAQFV
-294 AGNTTVPMNTPVGFN
+294 AENTTVAMNTLVGFD

-324 WDFDSTV
+324 WDFDSTI
-331 DGNDDGDFT
+331 DGNGDGDFI

-360 TVTLTVLGQN
+360 IVTLTVLGQS
-370 SFDRQEQIITVNDII
+370 SFDRQEQTITVNDII
-385 DPVPRIT
+385 NPVPRIT

-410 AYANTLVLTCNSSTD
+410 AYANTLVLTCNSSSD
-425 DDAVS
+425 DDS
-430 ACSWSLDGAPYNQQT
+430 ISSCSWSLDGTPYNQQT

-454 GEHVIGLTVFDASG
+454 GEHVVGLTVFDGSG

-486 FDDNLVSIIRNKSS
+486 IDDFFVSQFKNS

-506 QTYSIN
+506 HTYSIN

-517 DSASTL
+517 DSASNL
-523 RYHWDTNPSKDTDQ
+523 RYHWDINPSKDTDQ
-537 NGNPRDDP
+537 NGNPTDDP
-545 DYIGSNVDLYF
+545 DYIGPNVDLLF
-556 DTTGTKTVVVT
+556 DTAGTKQVVVT
-567 VFDASNNTDSRT
+567 VFDASNNTDTRT

-591 TNFGLMAV
+591 TNFGLIAV

-683 SIYGTG
+683 SIYGNG

-719 FFDDAPPAPVPVNIA
+719 FFDDAPPAPAPVIT

-743 ELGSKNEKP
+743 ELGSMNEKP
-752 PQTPQSGGI
+752 SQTPQSGGI
-761 QLPDNMAPVEEI
+761 QLPENLAPTVEN
-773 PLPSPEVVEE
+773 PPPTPEVVEE
-783 KQPSSLLVGSCSSC
+783 EKSSNLLKGSCNSC
-797 GLKFQ
+797 SLKFQ
-802 VPMPVGVNEAIVV
+802 VPMPDGVNEAIVV

>member
-1 MQSKRAY
+1 MQSKCAY
-8 VLIALLLCSVMIP
+8 VLIGLLMCSVMIP
-21 GIQATGGRDA
+21 SVQATEGRDA
-31 PECLSVTE
+31 PQCLSVSE
-39 SMLSSQVA
+39 STLSSQVL
-47 VANDA
+47 VVNDA
-52 CMRFDLGT
+52 CMRFDLGM
-60 LQPGDVY
+60 LQPGDVFE
-67 DFSITVI
+67 FSITVI
-74 DDALDVLI
+74 DDSLDVLV

-93 GQSYRSSFQ
+93 GQSYRSTYQ

-111 GMYEFHWKVPSSINA
+111 GEYEFHWKVPASINA

-137 HDGDQGQGDQG
+137 HDGDQGEGDQG
-148 GIDGRISMTV
+148 GVDGRISMSVTQ
-158 NKLTDTPW
+158 LTDTPW
-166 TPYHDVVGII
+166 TPHHDLVGII

-196 IAVTAWSLQGFA
+196 IAVTAWSLEGLA
-208 DVYLQTDSMNANY
+208 DVYLQTESMNANY

-255 PLKLVVDNTGD
+255 PLKLVVDNTDD

-271 DGSTNLRVTI
+271 DGSTTVRITI
-281 RVQLAPVIQAQFV
+281 RVQLVPVIQAQFV
-294 AGNTTVPMNTPVGFN
+294 AENTTVPMNTLVGFD
-309 ASSTPN
+309 AASTPN

-331 DGNDDGDFT
+331 DGNNDGDFI

-360 TVTLTVLGQN
+360 NVTLTVLGQN
-370 SFDRQEQIITVNDII
+370 SFDRQQQTITVDDINN
-385 DPVPRIT
+385 PVPRIT
-392 GTTASSPSATPV
+392 GTTASSSTATPV

-410 AYANTLVLTCNSSTD
+410 AYANTLVLTCNSSSD
-425 DDAVS
+425 DDSIS

-454 GEHVIGLTVFDASG
+454 GEHVVGLTVFDQSG

-478 VVDGSIPV
+478 VVDGSIPMID
-486 FDDNLVSIIRNKSS
+486 DDNFNPQKS

-506 QTYSIN
+506 YTYSIN

-517 DSASTL
+517 DSASNL
-523 RYHWDTNPSKDTDQ
+523 RYHWDINPSKDTDQ
-537 NGNPRDDP
+537 NGNPTDDP
-545 DYIGSNVDLYF
+545 DYIGSNVDLLF
-556 DTTGTKTVVVT
+556 DTAGTKTVVVT
-567 VFDASNNTDSRT
+567 VFDASNNTDTRT

-591 TNFGLMAV
+591 TNFGLVAV

-629 RGLSDSEAKAHMT
+629 RGLSEPEAKAHMG

-661 LDVGEVVTQDQQ
+661 LDVGEVVTRDQQ

-683 SIYGTG
+683 SIYGSG

-719 FFDDAPPAPVPVNIA
+719 FFDDAPPAPAVETIA

-743 ELGSKNEKP
+743 ELGSMNENP
-752 PQTPQSGGI
+752 PMAPQSGGI
-761 QLPDNMAPVEEI
+761 QLPENMAPPAEI
-773 PLPSPEVVEE
+773 PEPAPEIVEQEAPSN
-783 KQPSSLLVGSCSSC
+783 LLKGSCNSC
-797 GLKFQ
+797 SLKFQ
-802 VPMPVGVNEAIVV
+802 VPMPAGVNEAIVV

>member
-1 MQSKRAY
+1 
-8 VLIALLLCSVMIP
+8 MIP
-21 GIQATGGRDA
+21 SVQATEGRDA
-31 PECLSVTE
+31 PQCLSVSE
-39 SMLSSQVA
+39 STLSSQVL
-47 VANDA
+47 VVNDA

-60 LQPGDVY
+60 LQPGDVFE
-67 DFSITVI
+67 FSITVI
-74 DDALDVLI
+74 DDSLDVLV

-93 GQSYRSSFQ
+93 GQSYRSTYQ

-111 GMYEFHWKVPSSINA
+111 GEYEFHWKVPASINA

-137 HDGDQGQGDQG
+137 HDGDQGEGDQG
-148 GIDGRISMTV
+148 GVDGRISMSVTQ
-158 NKLTDTPW
+158 LTDTPW
-166 TPYHDVVGII
+166 TPHHDLVGII

-196 IAVTAWSLQGFA
+196 IAVTAWSLEGLA
-208 DVYLQTDSMNANY
+208 DVYLQTESMNANY

-255 PLKLVVDNTGD
+255 PLKLVVDNTDD

-271 DGSTNLRVTI
+271 DGSTTVRITI
-281 RVQLAPVIQAQFV
+281 RVQLVPVIQAQFV
-294 AGNTTVPMNTPVGFN
+294 AENTTVPMNTLVGFD

-331 DGNDDGDFT
+331 DGNNDGDFI
-340 NDVDAIGLTSEA
+340 NDVDAIGLNSEA

-360 TVTLTVLGQN
+360 NVTLTVLGQN
-370 SFDRQEQIITVNDII
+370 SFDRQQQTITVDDINN
-385 DPVPRIT
+385 PVPRIT
-392 GTTASSPSATPV
+392 GTTASSSTATPV

-410 AYANTLVLTCNSSTD
+410 AYANTLVLTCNSSSD
-425 DDAVS
+425 DDSIS

-454 GEHVIGLTVFDASG
+454 GEHVVGLTVFDQSG

-478 VVDGSIPV
+478 VVDGSIPMID
-486 FDDNLVSIIRNKSS
+486 DDNFNPQKS

-506 QTYSIN
+506 YTYSIN

-517 DSASTL
+517 DSASNL
-523 RYHWDTNPSKDTDQ
+523 RYHWDINPSKDTDL
-537 NGNPRDDP
+537 NGNPTDDP
-545 DYIGSNVDLYF
+545 DYIGSNVDLLF
-556 DTTGTKTVVVT
+556 DTAGTKTVVVT
-567 VFDASNNTDSRT
+567 VFDASNNTDTRT

-591 TNFGLMAV
+591 TNFGLVAV

-629 RGLSDSEAKAHMT
+629 RGLSEPEAKAHMG

-661 LDVGEVVTQDQQ
+661 LDVGEVVTRDQQ

-683 SIYGTG
+683 SIYGSG

-719 FFDDAPPAPVPVNIA
+719 FFDDAPPAPAVETIA

-743 ELGSKNEKP
+743 ELGSMNENP
-752 PQTPQSGGI
+752 PMAPQSGGI
-761 QLPDNMAPVEEI
+761 QLPENMAPPAEIPEPAPEIVEEEA
-773 PLPSPEVVEE
+773 PSN
-783 KQPSSLLVGSCSSC
+783 LLKGSCNSC
-797 GLKFQ
+797 SLKFQ
-802 VPMPVGVNEAIVV
+802 VPMPAGVNEAIVV

>member
-1 MQSKRAY
+1 MQSKCAY
-8 VLIALLLCSVMIP
+8 VLIGLLMCSVMIP
-21 GIQATGGRDA
+21 SVQATEGRDA
-31 PECLSVTE
+31 PQCLSVSE
-39 SMLSSQVA
+39 STLSSQVL
-47 VANDA
+47 VVNDA
-52 CMRFDLGT
+52 CMRFDLGM
-60 LQPGDVY
+60 LQPGDVFE
-67 DFSITVI
+67 FSITVI
-74 DDALDVLI
+74 DDSLDVLV

-93 GQSYRSSFQ
+93 GQSYRSTYQ

-111 GMYEFHWKVPSSINA
+111 GEYEFHWKVPASINA

-137 HDGDQGQGDQG
+137 HDGDQGEGDQG
-148 GIDGRISMTV
+148 GVDGRISMSVTQ
-158 NKLTDTPW
+158 LTDTPW
-166 TPYHDVVGII
+166 TPHHDLVGII

-196 IAVTAWSLQGFA
+196 IAVTAWSLEGLA
-208 DVYLQTDSMNANY
+208 DVYLQTESMNANY

-255 PLKLVVDNTGD
+255 PLKLVVDNTDD

-271 DGSTNLRVTI
+271 DGSTTVRITI
-281 RVQLAPVIQAQFV
+281 RVQLIPVIQAQFV
-294 AGNTTVPMNTPVGFN
+294 AENTTVPMNTLVGFD

-331 DGNDDGDFT
+331 DGNNDVDFI

-360 TVTLTVLGQN
+360 NVTLTVLGQN
-370 SFDRQEQIITVNDII
+370 SFDRQQQTITVDDINN
-385 DPVPRIT
+385 PVPRIT
-392 GTTASSPSATPV
+392 GTTASSSTATPV

-410 AYANTLVLTCNSSTD
+410 AYANTLVLTCNSSSD
-425 DDAVS
+425 DDSIS

-454 GEHVIGLTVFDASG
+454 GEHVVGLTVFDQSG

-478 VVDGSIPV
+478 VVDGSIPMID
-486 FDDNLVSIIRNKSS
+486 DDNFNPQKS

-506 QTYSIN
+506 YTYSIN

-517 DSASTL
+517 DSASNL
-523 RYHWDTNPSKDTDQ
+523 RYHWDINPSKDTDQ
-537 NGNPRDDP
+537 NGNPTDDP
-545 DYIGSNVDLYF
+545 DYIGSNVDLLF
-556 DTTGTKTVVVT
+556 DTAGTKTVVVT
-567 VFDASNNTDSRT
+567 VFDASNNTDTRT

-591 TNFGLMAV
+591 TNFGLVAV

-629 RGLSDSEAKAHMT
+629 RGLSEPEAKAHMG

-661 LDVGEVVTQDQQ
+661 LDVGEVVTRDQQ

-683 SIYGTG
+683 SIYGSG

-719 FFDDAPPAPVPVNIA
+719 FFDDAPPAPAVETIA

-743 ELGSKNEKP
+743 ELGSMNENP
-752 PQTPQSGGI
+752 PMAPQSGGI
-761 QLPDNMAPVEEI
+761 QLPENMAPPAEIPEPAPEIVEEEA
-773 PLPSPEVVEE
+773 PSN
-783 KQPSSLLVGSCSSC
+783 LLKGSCNSC
-797 GLKFQ
+797 SLKFQ
-802 VPMPVGVNEAIVV
+802 VPMPAGVNEAIVV

>member
-1 MQSKRAY
+1 MQSKCAY
-8 VLIALLLCSVMIP
+8 VLIGLLMCSVMIP
-21 GIQATGGRDA
+21 SVQATEGRDA
-31 PECLSVTE
+31 PQCLSVSE
-39 SMLSSQVA
+39 STLSSQVL
-47 VANDA
+47 VVNDA

-60 LQPGDVY
+60 LQPGDVFE
-67 DFSITVI
+67 FSITVI
-74 DDALDVLI
+74 DDSLDVLV

-93 GQSYRSSFQ
+93 GQSYRSTYQ

-111 GMYEFHWKVPSSINA
+111 GEYEFHWKVPASINA

-137 HDGDQGQGDQG
+137 HDGDQGEGDQG
-148 GIDGRISMTV
+148 GVDGRISMSVTQ
-158 NKLTDTPW
+158 LIDTPW
-166 TPYHDVVGII
+166 TPHHDLVGII

-196 IAVTAWSLQGFA
+196 IAVTAWSLEGLA
-208 DVYLQTDSMNANY
+208 DVYLQTESMNANY

-255 PLKLVVDNTGD
+255 PLKLVVDNTDD

-271 DGSTNLRVTI
+271 DGSTTVRITI
-281 RVQLAPVIQAQFV
+281 RVQLVPVIQAQFV
-294 AGNTTVPMNTPVGFN
+294 AENTTVPMNTLVGFD
-309 ASSTPN
+309 AASTPN

-331 DGNDDGDFT
+331 DGNNDGDFI
-340 NDVDAIGLTSEA
+340 NDVDAIGLNSEA

-360 TVTLTVLGQN
+360 NVTLTVLGQN
-370 SFDRQEQIITVNDII
+370 SFDRQQQTITVDDINN
-385 DPVPRIT
+385 PVPRIT
-392 GTTASSPSATPV
+392 GTTASSSSATPV

-410 AYANTLVLTCNSSTD
+410 AYANTLVLTCNSSSD
-425 DDAVS
+425 DDSIS

-454 GEHVIGLTVFDASG
+454 GEHVVGLTVFDQSG

-478 VVDGSIPV
+478 VVDGSIPMID
-486 FDDNLVSIIRNKSS
+486 DDNFNPQKS
-500 LEEGQI
+500 LEEGQSY
-506 QTYSIN
+506 TYSIN

-517 DSASTL
+517 DSASNL
-523 RYHWDTNPSKDTDQ
+523 RYHWDINPSKDTDQ
-537 NGNPRDDP
+537 NGNPTDDP
-545 DYIGSNVDLYF
+545 DYIGSNVDLLF
-556 DTTGTKTVVVT
+556 DTAGTKTVVVT
-567 VFDASNNTDSRT
+567 VFDASNNTDTRT

-591 TNFGLMAV
+591 TNFGLVAV

-629 RGLSDSEAKAHMT
+629 RGLSEPEAKAHMG

-661 LDVGEVVTQDQQ
+661 LDVGEVVTRDQQ

-683 SIYGTG
+683 SIYGSG

-719 FFDDAPPAPVPVNIA
+719 FFDDAPPVPAVETIA

-743 ELGSKNEKP
+743 ELGSMNENP
-752 PQTPQSGGI
+752 PMAPQSGGI
-761 QLPDNMAPVEEI
+761 QLPENMAPPAEIPEPAPEIVEEEA
-773 PLPSPEVVEE
+773 PSN
-783 KQPSSLLVGSCSSC
+783 LLKGSCNSC
-797 GLKFQ
+797 SLKFQ
-802 VPMPVGVNEAIVV
+802 VPMPAGVNEAIVV

>member
-1 MQSKRAY
+1 MRAC
-8 VLIALLLCSVMIP
+8 VLIGVLMCSVMIP
-21 GIQATGGRDA
+21 GVHATEGRDA
-31 PECLSVTE
+31 PDCLSVDAT
-39 SMLSSQVA
+39 MLSSQVA

-52 CMRFDLGT
+52 CMRLNLGT
-60 LQPGDVY
+60 LQPGEVY
-67 DFSITVI
+67 EFSITVI
-74 DDALDVLI
+74 DDALDVLV

-102 QVPSTEFAN
+102 QVPSTESAN
-111 GMYEFHWKVPSSINA
+111 GQYEFHWKVPSSINA

-158 NKLTDTPW
+158 TQLTDTPW
-166 TPYHDVVGII
+166 TPYHDLVGII
-176 PDGYLTLLEGTSL
+176 PDGHMTLLEGTSL
-189 QLEEGTT
+189 ELEEGTT
-196 IAVTAWSLQGFA
+196 IAVTAWSLQGLA
-208 DVYLQTDSMNANY
+208 DVYLQTESMYANY

-255 PLKLVVDNTGD
+255 PLKLVVDNTDD

-281 RVQLAPVIQAQFV
+281 RVQLVPVIQAQFV
-294 AGNTTVPMNTPVGFN
+294 AENTTIPLNTLVGFD

-315 NLGQISQYT
+315 NLEQISQYT

-331 DGNDDGDFT
+331 DGNDDGDFF

-360 TVTLTVLGQN
+360 NVTLTVLGQN
-370 SFDRQEQIITVNDII
+370 SFDRQQQTIIVNDVIN
-385 DPVPRIT
+385 PVARIT
-392 GTTASSPSATPV
+392 GTTASSSSATPV

-425 DDAVS
+425 DDAIS
-430 ACSWSLDGAPYNQQT
+430 ACSWSLDGTPYNQQT

-454 GEHVIGLTVFDASG
+454 GEHVVGLTVFDDSG
-468 NSASTQVDVR
+468 NSASIQVDVR
-478 VVDGSIPV
+478 VVDASIPMI
-486 FDDNLVSIIRNKSS
+486 DDTNFNPKKS
-500 LEEGQI
+500 LEEGQFY
-506 QTYSIN
+506 TYSIN

-517 DSASTL
+517 DSASNL
-523 RYHWDTNPSKDTDQ
+523 RYHWDINPSKDTDQ
-537 NGNPRDDP
+537 NGNPTDDP
-545 DYIGSNVDLYF
+545 DYIGSKVDLLF
-556 DTTGTKTVVVT
+556 DSAGTKTVVVT

-579 FTIVVEESVESS
+579 FSIVVDESVESS
-591 TNFGLMAV
+591 INFGLIAV
-599 VLFIFVVTLSISFIG
+599 VLFVFVVTLSISFIG

-629 RGLSDSEAKAHMT
+629 RGLSESEAKAHMT
-642 MVRQSQKLPL
+642 MVRQSQKLPV

-683 SIYGTG
+683 SIYGSG

-719 FFDDAPPAPVPVNIA
+719 FFDDAPPAPAIDKIA

-743 ELGSKNEKP
+743 ELESLNKKP
-752 PQTPQSGGI
+752 AQTPQSGGI
-761 QLPDNMAPVEEI
+761 QLPENMAPVQETSAPI
-773 PLPSPEVVEE
+773 QEVVEE
-783 KQPSSLLVGSCSSC
+783 AEPSNLLKGSCNSC
-797 GLKFQ
+797 SLKFQ
-802 VPMPVGVNEAIVV
+802 VPMPAGVNEAIVV
-815 CPSCSEEQ
+815 CPACSEEQ

>member
-1 MQSKRAY
+1 MQSKCAY
-8 VLIALLLCSVMIP
+8 VLIGLLMCSVMIP
-21 GIQATGGRDA
+21 SVQATEGRDA
-31 PECLSVTE
+31 PQCLSVSE
-39 SMLSSQVA
+39 STLSSQVL
-47 VANDA
+47 VVNDA

-60 LQPGDVY
+60 LQPGDVFE
-67 DFSITVI
+67 FSITVI
-74 DDALDVLI
+74 DDSLDVLV

-93 GQSYRSSFQ
+93 GQSYRSTYQ

-111 GMYEFHWKVPSSINA
+111 GEYEFHWKVPASINA

-137 HDGDQGQGDQG
+137 HDGDQGEGDQG
-148 GIDGRISMTV
+148 GVDGRISMSVTQ
-158 NKLTDTPW
+158 LIDTPW
-166 TPYHDVVGII
+166 TPHHDLVGII

-196 IAVTAWSLQGFA
+196 IAVTAWSLEGLA
-208 DVYLQTDSMNANY
+208 DVYLQTESMNANY

-255 PLKLVVDNTGD
+255 PLKLVVDNTDD

-271 DGSTNLRVTI
+271 DGSTTVRITI
-281 RVQLAPVIQAQFV
+281 RVQLVPVIQAQFV
-294 AGNTTVPMNTPVGFN
+294 AENTTVPMNTLVGFD
-309 ASSTPN
+309 AASTPN

-331 DGNDDGDFT
+331 DGNNDGDFI
-340 NDVDAIGLTSEA
+340 NDVDAIGLNSEA

-360 TVTLTVLGQN
+360 NVTLTVLGQN
-370 SFDRQEQIITVNDII
+370 SFDRQQQTITVDDINN
-385 DPVPRIT
+385 PVPRIT
-392 GTTASSPSATPV
+392 GTTASSSSATPV

-410 AYANTLVLTCNSSTD
+410 AYANTLVLTCNSSSD
-425 DDAVS
+425 DDSIS

-454 GEHVIGLTVFDASG
+454 GEHVVGLTVFDQSG

-478 VVDGSIPV
+478 VVDGSIPMID
-486 FDDNLVSIIRNKSS
+486 DDNFNPQKS
-500 LEEGQI
+500 LEEGQSY
-506 QTYSIN
+506 TYSIN

-517 DSASTL
+517 DSASNL
-523 RYHWDTNPSKDTDQ
+523 RYHWDINPSKDTDQ
-537 NGNPRDDP
+537 NGNPTDDP
-545 DYIGSNVDLYF
+545 DYIGSNVDLLF
-556 DTTGTKTVVVT
+556 DTAGTKTVVVT
-567 VFDASNNTDSRT
+567 VFDASNNTDTRT

-591 TNFGLMAV
+591 TNFGLVAV

-629 RGLSDSEAKAHMT
+629 RGLSEPEAKAHMG

-661 LDVGEVVTQDQQ
+661 LDVGEVVTRDQQ

-683 SIYGTG
+683 SIYGSG

-719 FFDDAPPAPVPVNIA
+719 FFDDAPPAPAVETIA

-743 ELGSKNEKP
+743 ELGSMNENP
-752 PQTPQSGGI
+752 PMAPQSGGI
-761 QLPDNMAPVEEI
+761 QLPENMAPPAEIPEPAPEIVEEEA
-773 PLPSPEVVEE
+773 PSN
-783 KQPSSLLVGSCSSC
+783 LLKGSCNSC
-797 GLKFQ
+797 SLKFQ
-802 VPMPVGVNEAIVV
+802 VPMPAGVNEAIVV

>member
-1 MQSKRAY
+1 MQSKCAY
-8 VLIALLLCSVMIP
+8 VLIGLLMCSVMIP
-21 GIQATGGRDA
+21 SVQATEGRDA
-31 PECLSVTE
+31 PQCLSVSE
-39 SMLSSQVA
+39 STLSSQVL
-47 VANDA
+47 VVNDA

-60 LQPGDVY
+60 LQPGDVFE
-67 DFSITVI
+67 FSITVI
-74 DDALDVLI
+74 DDSLDVLV

-93 GQSYRSSFQ
+93 GQSYHSTYQ

-111 GMYEFHWKVPSSINA
+111 GEYEFHWKVPASINA

-137 HDGDQGQGDQG
+137 HDGDQGEGDQG
-148 GIDGRISMTV
+148 GVDGRISMSVTQ
-158 NKLTDTPW
+158 LTDTPW
-166 TPYHDVVGII
+166 TPHHDLVGII

-196 IAVTAWSLQGFA
+196 IAVTAWSLEGLA
-208 DVYLQTDSMNANY
+208 DVYLQTESMNANY

-255 PLKLVVDNTGD
+255 PLKLVVDNTDD

-271 DGSTNLRVTI
+271 DGSTTVRITI
-281 RVQLAPVIQAQFV
+281 RVQLVPVIQAQFV
-294 AGNTTVPMNTPVGFN
+294 AENTTVPMNTLVGFD
-309 ASSTPN
+309 ASSSPN

-331 DGNDDGDFT
+331 DGNNDGDFI
-340 NDVDAIGLTSEA
+340 NDVDAIGLNSEA

-360 TVTLTVLGQN
+360 NVTLTVLGQN
-370 SFDRQEQIITVNDII
+370 SFDRQQQTITVDDINN
-385 DPVPRIT
+385 PVPRIT
-392 GTTASSPSATPV
+392 GTTASSSTATPV

-410 AYANTLVLTCNSSTD
+410 AYANTLVLTCNSSSD
-425 DDAVS
+425 DDSIS

-454 GEHVIGLTVFDASG
+454 GEHVVGLTVFDQSG

-478 VVDGSIPV
+478 VVDGSIPMID
-486 FDDNLVSIIRNKSS
+486 DDNFNPQKS

-506 QTYSIN
+506 YTYSIN

-517 DSASTL
+517 DSASNL
-523 RYHWDTNPSKDTDQ
+523 RYHWDINPSKDTDQ
-537 NGNPRDDP
+537 NGNPTDDP
-545 DYIGSNVDLYF
+545 DYIGSNVDLLF
-556 DTTGTKTVVVT
+556 DTAGTKTVVVT
-567 VFDASNNTDSRT
+567 VFDASNNTDTRT

-591 TNFGLMAV
+591 TNFGLVAV

-629 RGLSDSEAKAHMT
+629 RGLSEPEAKAHMG

-661 LDVGEVVTQDQQ
+661 LDVGEVVTRDQQ

-683 SIYGTG
+683 SIYGSG

-719 FFDDAPPAPVPVNIA
+719 FFDDAPPAPAVETIA

-743 ELGSKNEKP
+743 ELGSMNENP
-752 PQTPQSGGI
+752 PMAPQSGGI
-761 QLPDNMAPVEEI
+761 QLPENMAPPAEIPEPAPEIVEEEA
-773 PLPSPEVVEE
+773 PSN
-783 KQPSSLLVGSCSSC
+783 LLKGSCNSC
-797 GLKFQ
+797 SLKFQ
-802 VPMPVGVNEAIVV
+802 VPMPAGVNEAIVV

>member
-1 MQSKRAY
+1 MQSKCAY
-8 VLIALLLCSVMIP
+8 VLIGLLMCSVMIP
-21 GIQATGGRDA
+21 SVQATEGRDA
-31 PECLSVTE
+31 PQCLSVSE
-39 SMLSSQVA
+39 STLSSQVL
-47 VANDA
+47 VVNDA
-52 CMRFDLGT
+52 CMRFDLGM
-60 LQPGDVY
+60 LQPGDVFE
-67 DFSITVI
+67 FSITVI
-74 DDALDVLI
+74 DDSLDVLV

-93 GQSYRSSFQ
+93 GQSYRSTYQ

-111 GMYEFHWKVPSSINA
+111 GEYEFHWKVPASINA

-137 HDGDQGQGDQG
+137 HDGDQGEGDQG
-148 GIDGRISMTV
+148 GVDGRISMSVTQ
-158 NKLTDTPW
+158 LTDTPW
-166 TPYHDVVGII
+166 TPHHDLVGII

-196 IAVTAWSLQGFA
+196 IAVTAWSLEGLA
-208 DVYLQTDSMNANY
+208 DVYLQTESMNANY

-255 PLKLVVDNTGD
+255 PLKLVVDNTDD

-271 DGSTNLRVTI
+271 DGSTTVRITI
-281 RVQLAPVIQAQFV
+281 RVQLVPVIQAQFV
-294 AGNTTVPMNTPVGFN
+294 AENTTVPMNTLVGFD

-331 DGNDDGDFT
+331 DGNNDGDFI

-360 TVTLTVLGQN
+360 NVTLTVLGQS
-370 SFDRQEQIITVNDII
+370 SFDRQQQTITVDDINN
-385 DPVPRIT
+385 PVPRIT
-392 GTTASSPSATPV
+392 GTTASSSTATPV

-410 AYANTLVLTCNSSTD
+410 AYANTLVLTCNSSSD
-425 DDAVS
+425 DDSIS

-454 GEHVIGLTVFDASG
+454 GEHVVGLTVFDQSG

-478 VVDGSIPV
+478 VVDGSIPMID
-486 FDDNLVSIIRNKSS
+486 DDNFNPQKS
-500 LEEGQI
+500 LEEGQSY
-506 QTYSIN
+506 TYSIN

-517 DSASTL
+517 DSASNL
-523 RYHWDTNPSKDTDQ
+523 RYHWDINPSKDTDQ
-537 NGNPRDDP
+537 NGNPTDDP
-545 DYIGSNVDLYF
+545 DYIGSNVDLLF
-556 DTTGTKTVVVT
+556 DTAGTKTVVVT
-567 VFDASNNTDSRT
+567 VFDASNNTDTRT

-591 TNFGLMAV
+591 TNFGLVAV

-629 RGLSDSEAKAHMT
+629 RGLSEPEAKAHMG

-661 LDVGEVVTQDQQ
+661 LDVGEVVTRDQQ

-683 SIYGTG
+683 SIYGSG

-719 FFDDAPPAPVPVNIA
+719 FFDDAPPAPAVETIA

-743 ELGSKNEKP
+743 ELGSMNENP
-752 PQTPQSGGI
+752 PMAPQSGGI
-761 QLPDNMAPVEEI
+761 QLPENMAPPAEIPEPAPEIVEEEA
-773 PLPSPEVVEE
+773 PSN
-783 KQPSSLLVGSCSSC
+783 LLKGSCNSC
-797 GLKFQ
+797 SLKFQ
-802 VPMPVGVNEAIVV
+802 VPMPAGVNEAIVV

>member
-1 MQSKRAY
+1 MQSKCAY
-8 VLIALLLCSVMIP
+8 VLIGLLMCSVMIP
-21 GIQATGGRDA
+21 SVQATEGRDA
-31 PECLSVTE
+31 PQCLSVSE
-39 SMLSSQVA
+39 STLSSQVL
-47 VANDA
+47 VVNDA

-60 LQPGDVY
+60 LQPGDVFE
-67 DFSITVI
+67 FSITVI
-74 DDALDVLI
+74 DDSLDVLV

-93 GQSYRSSFQ
+93 GQSYRSTYQ

-111 GMYEFHWKVPSSINA
+111 GEYEFHWKVPASINA

-137 HDGDQGQGDQG
+137 HDGDQGEGDQG
-148 GIDGRISMTV
+148 GVDGRISMSVTQ
-158 NKLTDTPW
+158 LTDTPW
-166 TPYHDVVGII
+166 TPHHDLVGII

-196 IAVTAWSLQGFA
+196 IAVTAWSLEGLA
-208 DVYLQTDSMNANY
+208 DVYLQTESMNANY

-255 PLKLVVDNTGD
+255 PLKLVVDNTDD

-271 DGSTNLRVTI
+271 DGSTTVRITI
-281 RVQLAPVIQAQFV
+281 RVQLVPVIQAQFV
-294 AGNTTVPMNTPVGFN
+294 AENTTVPMNTLVGFD
-309 ASSTPN
+309 AASTPN

-331 DGNDDGDFT
+331 DGNNDGDFI

-360 TVTLTVLGQN
+360 NVTLTVLGQN
-370 SFDRQEQIITVNDII
+370 SFDRQQQTITVDDINN
-385 DPVPRIT
+385 PVPRIT
-392 GTTASSPSATPV
+392 GTTASSSTATPV

-410 AYANTLVLTCNSSTD
+410 AYANTLVLTCNSSSD
-425 DDAVS
+425 DDSIS

-454 GEHVIGLTVFDASG
+454 GEHVVGLTVFDQSG

-478 VVDGSIPV
+478 VVDGSIPMID
-486 FDDNLVSIIRNKSS
+486 DDNFNPQKS

-506 QTYSIN
+506 YTYSIN

-517 DSASTL
+517 DSASNL
-523 RYHWDTNPSKDTDQ
+523 RYHWDINPSKDTDQ
-537 NGNPRDDP
+537 NGNPTDDP
-545 DYIGSNVDLYF
+545 DYIGSNVDLLF
-556 DTTGTKTVVVT
+556 DTAGTKTVVVT
-567 VFDASNNTDSRT
+567 VFDASNNTDTRT

-591 TNFGLMAV
+591 TNFGLVAV

-629 RGLSDSEAKAHMT
+629 RGLSEPEAKAHMG

-661 LDVGEVVTQDQQ
+661 LDVGEVVTRDQQ

-683 SIYGTG
+683 SIYGSG

-719 FFDDAPPAPVPVNIA
+719 FFDDAPPAPAVETIA

-743 ELGSKNEKP
+743 ELGSMNENP
-752 PQTPQSGGI
+752 PMAPQSGGI
-761 QLPDNMAPVEEI
+761 QLPENMAPPAEIPEPAPEIVEEEA
-773 PLPSPEVVEE
+773 PSN
-783 KQPSSLLVGSCSSC
+783 LLKGSCNSC
-797 GLKFQ
+797 SLKFQ
-802 VPMPVGVNEAIVV
+802 VPMPAGVNEAIVV

>member
-1 MQSKRAY
+1 MQSKCAY
-8 VLIALLLCSVMIP
+8 VLIGLLMCSVMIP
-21 GIQATGGRDA
+21 SVQATEGRDA
-31 PECLSVTE
+31 PQCLSVSE
-39 SMLSSQVA
+39 STLSSQVL
-47 VANDA
+47 VVNDA

-60 LQPGDVY
+60 LQPGDVFE
-67 DFSITVI
+67 FSITVI
-74 DDALDVLI
+74 DDSLDVLV

-93 GQSYRSSFQ
+93 GQSYRSTYQ

-111 GMYEFHWKVPSSINA
+111 GEYEFHWKVPASINA

-137 HDGDQGQGDQG
+137 HDGDQGEGDQG
-148 GIDGRISMTV
+148 GVDGRISMSVTQ
-158 NKLTDTPW
+158 LIDTPW
-166 TPYHDVVGII
+166 TPHHDLVGII

-196 IAVTAWSLQGFA
+196 IAVTAWSLEGLA
-208 DVYLQTDSMNANY
+208 DVYLQTESMNANY

-255 PLKLVVDNTGD
+255 PLKLVVDNTDD

-271 DGSTNLRVTI
+271 DGSTTVRITI
-281 RVQLAPVIQAQFV
+281 RVQLVPVIQAQFV
-294 AGNTTVPMNTPVGFN
+294 AENTTVPMNTLVGFD
-309 ASSTPN
+309 AASTPN

-331 DGNDDGDFT
+331 DGNNDGDFI
-340 NDVDAIGLTSEA
+340 NDVDAIGLNSEA

-360 TVTLTVLGQN
+360 NVTLTVLGQN
-370 SFDRQEQIITVNDII
+370 SFDRQQQTITVDDINN
-385 DPVPRIT
+385 PVPRIT
-392 GTTASSPSATPV
+392 GTTASSSSATPV

-410 AYANTLVLTCNSSTD
+410 AYANTLVLTCNSSSD
-425 DDAVS
+425 DDSIS

-454 GEHVIGLTVFDASG
+454 GEHVVGLTVFDQSG

-478 VVDGSIPV
+478 VVDGSIPMID
-486 FDDNLVSIIRNKSS
+486 DDNFNPQKS
-500 LEEGQI
+500 LEEGQSY
-506 QTYSIN
+506 TYSIN

-517 DSASTL
+517 DSASNL
-523 RYHWDTNPSKDTDQ
+523 RYHWDINPSKDTDQ
-537 NGNPRDDP
+537 NGNPTDDP
-545 DYIGSNVDLYF
+545 DYIGSNVDLLF
-556 DTTGTKTVVVT
+556 DTAGTKTVVVT
-567 VFDASNNTDSRT
+567 VFDASNNTDTRT

-591 TNFGLMAV
+591 TNFGLVAV

-629 RGLSDSEAKAHMT
+629 RGLSEPEAKAHMG

-661 LDVGEVVTQDQQ
+661 LDVGEVVTRDQQ

-683 SIYGTG
+683 SIYGSG

-719 FFDDAPPAPVPVNIA
+719 FFDDAPPA
-734 QDPDDALLQ
+734 LL
-743 ELGSKNEKP
+743 LK
-752 PQTPQSGGI
+752 
-761 QLPDNMAPVEEI
+761 QLPKTPTM
-773 PLPSPEVVEE
+773 
-783 KQPSSLLVGSCSSC
+783 
-797 GLKFQ
+797 
-802 VPMPVGVNEAIVV
+802 
-815 CPSCSEEQ
+815 
-823 LFQR
+823 LFYRNWVR

>member
-1 MQSKRAY
+1 MQSKCAY
-8 VLIALLLCSVMIP
+8 VLIGLLMCSVMIP
-21 GIQATGGRDA
+21 SVQATEGRDA
-31 PECLSVTE
+31 PQCLSVSE
-39 SMLSSQVA
+39 STLSSQVL
-47 VANDA
+47 VVNGA
-52 CMRFDLGT
+52 CMRFDLGM
-60 LQPGDVY
+60 LQPGDVFE
-67 DFSITVI
+67 FSITVI
-74 DDALDVLI
+74 DDSLDVLV

-93 GQSYRSSFQ
+93 GQSYRSTYQ

-111 GMYEFHWKVPSSINA
+111 GEYEFHWKVPASINA

-137 HDGDQGQGDQG
+137 HDGDQGEGDQG
-148 GIDGRISMTV
+148 GVDGRISMSVTQ
-158 NKLTDTPW
+158 LTDTPW
-166 TPYHDVVGII
+166 TPHHDLVGII

-196 IAVTAWSLQGFA
+196 IAVTAWSLEGLA
-208 DVYLQTDSMNANY
+208 DVYLQTESMNANY

-255 PLKLVVDNTGD
+255 PLKLVVDNTDD

-271 DGSTNLRVTI
+271 DGSTTVRITI
-281 RVQLAPVIQAQFV
+281 RVQLVPVIQAQFV
-294 AGNTTVPMNTPVGFN
+294 AENTTVPMNTLVGFD

-331 DGNDDGDFT
+331 DGNNDGDFI

-360 TVTLTVLGQN
+360 NVTLTVLGQS
-370 SFDRQEQIITVNDII
+370 SFDRQQQTITVDDINN
-385 DPVPRIT
+385 PVPRIT
-392 GTTASSPSATPV
+392 GTTASSSTATPV

-410 AYANTLVLTCNSSTD
+410 AYANTLVLTCNSSSD
-425 DDAVS
+425 DDSIS

-454 GEHVIGLTVFDASG
+454 GEHVVGLTVFDQSG

-478 VVDGSIPV
+478 VVDGSIPMID
-486 FDDNLVSIIRNKSS
+486 DDNFNPQKS

-506 QTYSIN
+506 YTYSIN

-517 DSASTL
+517 DSASNL
-523 RYHWDTNPSKDTDQ
+523 RYHWDINPSKDTDQ
-537 NGNPRDDP
+537 NGNPTDDP
-545 DYIGSNVDLYF
+545 DYIGSNVDLLF
-556 DTTGTKTVVVT
+556 DTAGTKTVVVT
-567 VFDASNNTDSRT
+567 VFDASNNTDTRT

-591 TNFGLMAV
+591 TNFGLVAV

-629 RGLSDSEAKAHMT
+629 RGLSEPEAKAHMG

-661 LDVGEVVTQDQQ
+661 LDVGEVVTRDQQ

-683 SIYGTG
+683 SIYGSG

-719 FFDDAPPAPVPVNIA
+719 FFDDAPPAPAVETIA

-743 ELGSKNEKP
+743 ELGSMNENP
-752 PQTPQSGGI
+752 PMAPQSGGI
-761 QLPDNMAPVEEI
+761 QLPENMAPPAEIPEPAPEIVEEEA
-773 PLPSPEVVEE
+773 PSN
-783 KQPSSLLVGSCSSC
+783 LLKGSCNSC
-797 GLKFQ
+797 SLKFQ
-802 VPMPVGVNEAIVV
+802 VPMPAGVNEAIVV

>member
-1 MQSKRAY
+1 MQSKCAY
-8 VLIALLLCSVMIP
+8 VLIGLLMCSVMIP
-21 GIQATGGRDA
+21 SVQATEGRDA
-31 PECLSVTE
+31 PQCLSVSE
-39 SMLSSQVA
+39 STLSSQVL
-47 VANDA
+47 VVNDA

-60 LQPGDVY
+60 LQPGDVFE
-67 DFSITVI
+67 FSITVI
-74 DDALDVLI
+74 DDSLDVLV

-93 GQSYRSSFQ
+93 GQSYRSTYQ

-111 GMYEFHWKVPSSINA
+111 GEYEFHWKVPASINA

-137 HDGDQGQGDQG
+137 HDGDQGEGDQG
-148 GIDGRISMTV
+148 GVDGRISMSVTQ
-158 NKLTDTPW
+158 LTDTPW
-166 TPYHDVVGII
+166 TPHHDLVGII

-196 IAVTAWSLQGFA
+196 IAVTAWSLEGLA
-208 DVYLQTDSMNANY
+208 DVYLQTESMNANY

-255 PLKLVVDNTGD
+255 PLKLVVDNTDD

-271 DGSTNLRVTI
+271 DGSTTVRITI
-281 RVQLAPVIQAQFV
+281 RVQLVPVIQAQFV
-294 AGNTTVPMNTPVGFN
+294 AENTTVPMNTLVGFD

-331 DGNDDGDFT
+331 DGNNDGDFI

-360 TVTLTVLGQN
+360 NVTLTVLGQN
-370 SFDRQEQIITVNDII
+370 SFDRQQQTITVDDINN
-385 DPVPRIT
+385 PVPRIT
-392 GTTASSPSATPV
+392 GTTASSSTATPV

-410 AYANTLVLTCNSSTD
+410 AYANTLVLTCNSSSD
-425 DDAVS
+425 DDSIS

-454 GEHVIGLTVFDASG
+454 GEHVVGLTVFDQSG

-478 VVDGSIPV
+478 VVDGSIPMID
-486 FDDNLVSIIRNKSS
+486 DDNFNPQKS

-506 QTYSIN
+506 YTYSIN

-517 DSASTL
+517 DSASNL
-523 RYHWDTNPSKDTDQ
+523 RYHWDINPSKDTDQ
-537 NGNPRDDP
+537 NGNPTDDP
-545 DYIGSNVDLYF
+545 DYIGSNVDLLF
-556 DTTGTKTVVVT
+556 DTAGTKTVVVT
-567 VFDASNNTDSRT
+567 VFDASNNTDTRT

-591 TNFGLMAV
+591 TNFGLVAV

-629 RGLSDSEAKAHMT
+629 RGLSEPEAKAHMG

-661 LDVGEVVTQDQQ
+661 LDVGEVVTRDQQ

-683 SIYGTG
+683 SIYGSG

-719 FFDDAPPAPVPVNIA
+719 FFDDAPPAPAVETIA

-743 ELGSKNEKP
+743 ELGSMNENP
-752 PQTPQSGGI
+752 PMAPQSGGI
-761 QLPDNMAPVEEI
+761 QLPENMAPPAEI
-773 PLPSPEVVEE
+773 PEPAPEIVEVEAPSN
-783 KQPSSLLVGSCSSC
+783 LLKGSCNSC
-797 GLKFQ
+797 SLKFQ
-802 VPMPVGVNEAIVV
+802 VPMPAGVNEAIVV

>member
-1 MQSKRAY
+1 
-8 VLIALLLCSVMIP
+8 
-21 GIQATGGRDA
+21 
-31 PECLSVTE
+31 
-39 SMLSSQVA
+39 
-47 VANDA
+47 
-52 CMRFDLGT
+52 MRFDLGT
-60 LQPGDVY
+60 LQPGDVFE
-67 DFSITVI
+67 FSITVI
-74 DDALDVLI
+74 DDSLDVLV

-93 GQSYRSSFQ
+93 GQSYRSTYQ

-111 GMYEFHWKVPSSINA
+111 GEYEFHWKVPASINA

-137 HDGDQGQGDQG
+137 HDGDQGEGDQG
-148 GIDGRISMTV
+148 GVDGRISMSVTQ
-158 NKLTDTPW
+158 LTDTPW
-166 TPYHDVVGII
+166 TPHHDLVGII

-196 IAVTAWSLQGFA
+196 IAVTAWSLEGLA
-208 DVYLQTDSMNANY
+208 DVYLQTESMNANY

-255 PLKLVVDNTGD
+255 PLKLVVDNTDD

-271 DGSTNLRVTI
+271 DGSTTVRITI
-281 RVQLAPVIQAQFV
+281 RVQLVPVIQAQFV
-294 AGNTTVPMNTPVGFN
+294 AENTTVPMNTLVGFD

-331 DGNDDGDFT
+331 DGNNDGDFI

-360 TVTLTVLGQN
+360 NVTLTVLGQS
-370 SFDRQEQIITVNDII
+370 SFDRQQQTITVDDINN
-385 DPVPRIT
+385 PVPRIT
-392 GTTASSPSATPV
+392 GTTASSSTATPV

-410 AYANTLVLTCNSSTD
+410 AYANTLVLTCNSSSD
-425 DDAVS
+425 DDSIS

-454 GEHVIGLTVFDASG
+454 GEHVVGLTVFDQSG

-478 VVDGSIPV
+478 VVDGSIPMID
-486 FDDNLVSIIRNKSS
+486 DDNFNPQKS

-506 QTYSIN
+506 YTYSIN

-517 DSASTL
+517 DSASNL
-523 RYHWDTNPSKDTDQ
+523 RYHWDINPSKDTDQ
-537 NGNPRDDP
+537 NGNPTDDP
-545 DYIGSNVDLYF
+545 DYIGSNVDLLF
-556 DTTGTKTVVVT
+556 DTAGTKTVVVT
-567 VFDASNNTDSRT
+567 VFDASNNTDTRT

-591 TNFGLMAV
+591 TNFGLVAV

-629 RGLSDSEAKAHMT
+629 RGLSEPEAKAHMG

-661 LDVGEVVTQDQQ
+661 LDVGEVVTRDQQ

-683 SIYGTG
+683 SIYGSG

-719 FFDDAPPAPVPVNIA
+719 FFDDAPPAPAVETIA

-743 ELGSKNEKP
+743 ELGSMNENP
-752 PQTPQSGGI
+752 PMAPQSGGI
-761 QLPDNMAPVEEI
+761 QLPENMAPPAEIPEPAPEIVEEEA
-773 PLPSPEVVEE
+773 PSN
-783 KQPSSLLVGSCSSC
+783 LLKGSCNSC
-797 GLKFQ
+797 SLKFQ
-802 VPMPVGVNEAIVV
+802 VPMPAGVNEAIVV

>member
-1 MQSKRAY
+1 M
-8 VLIALLLCSVMIP
+8 
-21 GIQATGGRDA
+21 
-31 PECLSVTE
+31 
-39 SMLSSQVA
+39 
-47 VANDA
+47 
-52 CMRFDLGT
+52 
-60 LQPGDVY
+60 LQPGDVFE
-67 DFSITVI
+67 FSITVI
-74 DDALDVLI
+74 DDSLDVLV

-93 GQSYRSSFQ
+93 GQSYRSTYQ

-111 GMYEFHWKVPSSINA
+111 GEYEFHWKVPASINA

-137 HDGDQGQGDQG
+137 HDGDQGEGDQG
-148 GIDGRISMTV
+148 GVDGRISMSVTQ
-158 NKLTDTPW
+158 LTDTPW
-166 TPYHDVVGII
+166 TPHHDLVGII

-196 IAVTAWSLQGFA
+196 IAVTAWSLEGLA
-208 DVYLQTDSMNANY
+208 DVYLQTESMNANY

-255 PLKLVVDNTGD
+255 PLKLVVDNTDD

-271 DGSTNLRVTI
+271 DGSTTVRITI
-281 RVQLAPVIQAQFV
+281 RVQLVPVIQAQFV
-294 AGNTTVPMNTPVGFN
+294 AENTTVPMNTLVGFD

-331 DGNDDGDFT
+331 DGNNDGDFI

-360 TVTLTVLGQN
+360 NVTLTVLGQN
-370 SFDRQEQIITVNDII
+370 SFDRQQQTITVDDINN
-385 DPVPRIT
+385 PVPRIT
-392 GTTASSPSATPV
+392 GTTASSSTATPV

-410 AYANTLVLTCNSSTD
+410 AYANTLVLTCNSSSD
-425 DDAVS
+425 DDSIS

-454 GEHVIGLTVFDASG
+454 GEHVVGLTVFDQSG

-478 VVDGSIPV
+478 VVDGSIPMID
-486 FDDNLVSIIRNKSS
+486 DDNFNPQKS

-506 QTYSIN
+506 YTYSIN

-517 DSASTL
+517 DSASNL
-523 RYHWDTNPSKDTDQ
+523 RYHWDINPSKDTDQ
-537 NGNPRDDP
+537 NGNPTDDP
-545 DYIGSNVDLYF
+545 DYIGSNVDLLF
-556 DTTGTKTVVVT
+556 DTAGTKTVVVT
-567 VFDASNNTDSRT
+567 VFDASNNTDTRT

-591 TNFGLMAV
+591 TNFGLVAV

-629 RGLSDSEAKAHMT
+629 RGLSEPEAKAHMG

-661 LDVGEVVTQDQQ
+661 LDVGEVVTRDQQ

-683 SIYGTG
+683 SIYGSG

-719 FFDDAPPAPVPVNIA
+719 FFDDAPPAPAVETIA

-743 ELGSKNEKP
+743 ELGSMNENP
-752 PQTPQSGGI
+752 PMAPQSGGI
-761 QLPDNMAPVEEI
+761 QLPENIAPPAEIPEPAPEIVEEEA
-773 PLPSPEVVEE
+773 PSN
-783 KQPSSLLVGSCSSC
+783 LLKGSCNSC
-797 GLKFQ
+797 SLKFQ
-802 VPMPVGVNEAIVV
+802 VPMPAGVNEAIVV

>member
-1 MQSKRAY
+1 
-8 VLIALLLCSVMIP
+8 MIP
-21 GIQATGGRDA
+21 SVQATEGRDA
-31 PECLSVTE
+31 PQCLSVSE
-39 SMLSSQVA
+39 STLSSQVL
-47 VANDA
+47 VVNDA
-52 CMRFDLGT
+52 CMRFDLGM
-60 LQPGDVY
+60 LQPGDVFE
-67 DFSITVI
+67 FSITVI
-74 DDALDVLI
+74 DDSLDVLV

-93 GQSYRSSFQ
+93 GQSYRSTYQ

-111 GMYEFHWKVPSSINA
+111 GEYEFHWKVPASINA

-137 HDGDQGQGDQG
+137 HDGDQGEGDQG
-148 GIDGRISMTV
+148 GVDGRISMSVTQ
-158 NKLTDTPW
+158 LTDTPW
-166 TPYHDVVGII
+166 TPHHDLVGII

-196 IAVTAWSLQGFA
+196 IAVTAWSLEGLA
-208 DVYLQTDSMNANY
+208 DVYLQTESMNANY

-255 PLKLVVDNTGD
+255 PLKLVVDNTDD

-271 DGSTNLRVTI
+271 DGSTTVRITV
-281 RVQLAPVIQAQFV
+281 RVQLVPVIQAQFV
-294 AGNTTVPMNTPVGFN
+294 AENTTVPMNTLVGFD
-309 ASSTPN
+309 AASTPN

-331 DGNDDGDFT
+331 DGNNDGDFI
-340 NDVDAIGLTSEA
+340 NDVDAIGLNSEA
-352 QWTSPGER
+352 QWTTPGER
-360 TVTLTVLGQN
+360 NVTLTVLGQN
-370 SFDRQEQIITVNDII
+370 SFDRQQQTITVDDINN
-385 DPVPRIT
+385 PVPRIT
-392 GTTASSPSATPV
+392 GTTASSSTATPV

-410 AYANTLVLTCNSSTD
+410 AYANTLVLTCNSSSD
-425 DDAVS
+425 DDSIS

-454 GEHVIGLTVFDASG
+454 GEHVVGLTVFDQSG

-478 VVDGSIPV
+478 VVDGSIPMID
-486 FDDNLVSIIRNKSS
+486 DDNFNPQKS

-506 QTYSIN
+506 YTYSIN

-517 DSASTL
+517 DSASNL
-523 RYHWDTNPSKDTDQ
+523 RYHWDINPSKDTDQ
-537 NGNPRDDP
+537 NGNPTDDP
-545 DYIGSNVDLYF
+545 DYIGSNVDLLF
-556 DTTGTKTVVVT
+556 DTAGTKTVVVT
-567 VFDASNNTDSRT
+567 VFDASNNTDTRT

-591 TNFGLMAV
+591 TNFGLVAV

-629 RGLSDSEAKAHMT
+629 RGLSEPEAKAHMG

-661 LDVGEVVTQDQQ
+661 LDVGEVVTRDQQ

-683 SIYGTG
+683 SIYGSG

-719 FFDDAPPAPVPVNIA
+719 FFDDAPPAPAVETIA

-743 ELGSKNEKP
+743 ELGSMNENP
-752 PQTPQSGGI
+752 PMAPQSGGI
-761 QLPDNMAPVEEI
+761 QLPENMAPPAEIPEPAPEIVEEEA
-773 PLPSPEVVEE
+773 PSN
-783 KQPSSLLVGSCSSC
+783 LLKGSCNSC
-797 GLKFQ
+797 SLKFQ
-802 VPMPVGVNEAIVV
+802 VPMPAGVNEAIVV

>member
-1 MQSKRAY
+1 MQSKCAY
-8 VLIALLLCSVMIP
+8 VLIGLLMCSVMIP
-21 GIQATGGRDA
+21 SVQATEGRDA
-31 PECLSVTE
+31 PQCLSVSE
-39 SMLSSQVA
+39 STLSSQVL
-47 VANDA
+47 VVNDA
-52 CMRFDLGT
+52 CMRFDLGM
-60 LQPGDVY
+60 LQPGDVFE
-67 DFSITVI
+67 FSITVI
-74 DDALDVLI
+74 DDSLDVLV

-93 GQSYRSSFQ
+93 GQSYRSTYQ

-111 GMYEFHWKVPSSINA
+111 GEYEFHWKVPASINA

-137 HDGDQGQGDQG
+137 HDGDQGEGDQG
-148 GIDGRISMTV
+148 GVDGRISMSVTQ
-158 NKLTDTPW
+158 LTDTPW
-166 TPYHDVVGII
+166 TPHHDLVGII

-196 IAVTAWSLQGFA
+196 IAVTAWSLEGLA
-208 DVYLQTDSMNANY
+208 DVYLQTESMNANY

-255 PLKLVVDNTGD
+255 PLKLVVDNTDD

-271 DGSTNLRVTI
+271 DGSTTVRITI
-281 RVQLAPVIQAQFV
+281 RVQLVPVIQAQFV
-294 AGNTTVPMNTPVGFN
+294 AENTTVPMNTLVGFD

-331 DGNDDGDFT
+331 DGNNDGDFI

-360 TVTLTVLGQN
+360 NVTLTVLGQN
-370 SFDRQEQIITVNDII
+370 SFDRQQQTITVDDINN
-385 DPVPRIT
+385 PVPRIT
-392 GTTASSPSATPV
+392 GTTASSSTATPV

-410 AYANTLVLTCNSSTD
+410 AYANTLVLTCNSSSD
-425 DDAVS
+425 DDSIS

-454 GEHVIGLTVFDASG
+454 GEHVVGLTVFDQSG

-478 VVDGSIPV
+478 VVDGSIPMID
-486 FDDNLVSIIRNKSS
+486 DDNFNPQKS

-506 QTYSIN
+506 YTYSIN

-517 DSASTL
+517 DSASNL
-523 RYHWDTNPSKDTDQ
+523 RYHWDINPSKDTDQ
-537 NGNPRDDP
+537 NGNPTDDP
-545 DYIGSNVDLYF
+545 DYIGSNVDLLF
-556 DTTGTKTVVVT
+556 DTAGTKTVVVT
-567 VFDASNNTDSRT
+567 VFDASNNTDTRT

-591 TNFGLMAV
+591 TNFGLVAV

-629 RGLSDSEAKAHMT
+629 RGLSEPEAKAHMG

-661 LDVGEVVTQDQQ
+661 LDVGEVVTRDQQ

-683 SIYGTG
+683 SIYGSG

-719 FFDDAPPAPVPVNIA
+719 FFDDAPPAPAVETIA

-743 ELGSKNEKP
+743 ELGSMNENP
-752 PQTPQSGGI
+752 PMAPQSGGI
-761 QLPDNMAPVEEI
+761 QLPENMALPAEI
-773 PLPSPEVVEE
+773 PEPAPEIVEQEAPSN
-783 KQPSSLLVGSCSSC
+783 LLKGSCNSC
-797 GLKFQ
+797 SLKFQ
-802 VPMPVGVNEAIVV
+802 VPMPAGVNEAIVV

>member
-1 MQSKRAY
+1 MQSKCAY
-8 VLIALLLCSVMIP
+8 VLIGLLMCSVMIP
-21 GIQATGGRDA
+21 GVQATEGRDA
-31 PECLSVTE
+31 PQCLSVSE
-39 SMLSSQVA
+39 STLSSQVL

-52 CMRFDLGT
+52 CMRLDLGT
-60 LQPGDVY
+60 LQPGDVFE
-67 DFSITVI
+67 FSITVI
-74 DDALDVLI
+74 DDSLDVLV

-93 GQSYRSSFQ
+93 GQSYRSSYQ
-102 QVPSTEFAN
+102 QVPSTESAN
-111 GMYEFHWKVPSSINA
+111 GEYEFHWKVPSSISA

-137 HDGDQGQGDQG
+137 HDGDQGEGDQG
-148 GIDGRISMTV
+148 GVDGRISMSVTQ
-158 NKLTDTPW
+158 LTDTPW
-166 TPYHDVVGII
+166 TPHHDLVGII

-196 IAVTAWSLQGFA
+196 IAVTAWSLEGLA
-208 DVYLQTDSMNANY
+208 DVYLQTESMNANY

-255 PLKLVVDNTGD
+255 PLKLVVDNTDD

-271 DGSTNLRVTI
+271 DGSTIVRITI
-281 RVQLAPVIQAQFV
+281 RVQLVPVIQAQFV
-294 AGNTTVPMNTPVGFN
+294 AENTTVPMNTLVGFD

-324 WDFDSTV
+324 WDFDSLV
-331 DGNDDGDFT
+331 DGNNDGDFI

-360 TVTLTVLGQN
+360 NVTLTVLGQN
-370 SFDRQEQIITVNDII
+370 SFDRQQQTIIVDDII
-385 DPVPRIT
+385 NPVPRIT
-392 GTTASSPSATPV
+392 GTTASSSSATPV

-410 AYANTLVLTCNSSTD
+410 AYANTLVLTCNSSSD
-425 DDAVS
+425 DDSIS

-454 GEHVIGLTVFDASG
+454 GEHVVGLTVFDQSG

-478 VVDGSIPV
+478 VVDGSIPMI
-486 FDDNLVSIIRNKSS
+486 DDTNFNPQKS

-506 QTYSIN
+506 YTYSIN

-517 DSASTL
+517 DSASNL
-523 RYHWDTNPSKDTDQ
+523 RYHWDIDPSKDTDQ
-537 NGNPRDDP
+537 NGNPTDDP
-545 DYIGSNVDLYF
+545 DYIGSKVDLLF
-556 DTTGTKTVVVT
+556 GTAGTKTVVVT
-567 VFDASNNTDSRT
+567 VFDASNNTDTRT

-591 TNFGLMAV
+591 TNFGLVAV

-629 RGLSDSEAKAHMT
+629 RGLSDSEAKAHMS
-642 MVRQSQKLPL
+642 MVRQSQKLPV
-652 FAKAIQLAG
+652 FAKAVQLAG
-661 LDVGEVVTQDQQ
+661 LDVGEVITQDQR
-673 EQARKEAELQ
+673 EQSRKEAELQ
-683 SIYGTG
+683 SIYGSG
-689 EVEEI
+689 EVEAI

-719 FFDDAPPAPVPVNIA
+719 FFDDAPPAPAIETVA

-743 ELGSKNEKP
+743 ELGSMNEKP
-752 PQTPQSGGI
+752 PVAPQSGGI
-761 QLPDNMAPVEEI
+761 QLPENMTPAAEI
-773 PLPSPEVVEE
+773 PLPVPEVVEE
-783 KQPSSLLVGSCSSC
+783 EAPSNLLKGSCNSC
-797 GLKFQ
+797 SLKFQ
-802 VPMPVGVNEAIVV
+802 VPMPDGVNEAIVV

>member
-1 MQSKRAY
+1 MQSKCAY
-8 VLIALLLCSVMIP
+8 VLIGLLMCSVMIP
-21 GIQATGGRDA
+21 SVQATEGRDA
-31 PECLSVTE
+31 PQCLSVSE
-39 SMLSSQVA
+39 STLSSQVL
-47 VANDA
+47 VVNDA
-52 CMRFDLGT
+52 CMRFDLGM
-60 LQPGDVY
+60 LQPGDVFE
-67 DFSITVI
+67 FSITVI
-74 DDALDVLI
+74 DDSLDVLV

-93 GQSYRSSFQ
+93 GQSYRSTYQ

-111 GMYEFHWKVPSSINA
+111 GEYEFHWKVPASINA

-137 HDGDQGQGDQG
+137 HDGDQGEGDQG
-148 GIDGRISMTV
+148 GVDGRISMSVTQ
-158 NKLTDTPW
+158 LTDTPW
-166 TPYHDVVGII
+166 TPHHDLVGII

-196 IAVTAWSLQGFA
+196 IAVTAWSLEGLA
-208 DVYLQTDSMNANY
+208 DVYLQTESMNANY

-255 PLKLVVDNTGD
+255 PLKLVVDNTDD

-271 DGSTNLRVTI
+271 DGSTTVRITI
-281 RVQLAPVIQAQFV
+281 RVQLVPVIQAQFV
-294 AGNTTVPMNTPVGFN
+294 AENTTVPMNTLVGFD
-309 ASSTPN
+309 AASTPN

-331 DGNDDGDFT
+331 DGNNDGDFI

-360 TVTLTVLGQN
+360 NVTLTVLGQS
-370 SFDRQEQIITVNDII
+370 SFDRQQQTITVDDINN
-385 DPVPRIT
+385 PVPRIT
-392 GTTASSPSATPV
+392 GTTASSSTATPV

-410 AYANTLVLTCNSSTD
+410 AYANTLVLTCNSSSD
-425 DDAVS
+425 DDSIS

-454 GEHVIGLTVFDASG
+454 GEHVVGLTVFDQSG

-478 VVDGSIPV
+478 VVDGSIPMID
-486 FDDNLVSIIRNKSS
+486 DDNFNPQKS

-506 QTYSIN
+506 YTYSIN

-517 DSASTL
+517 DSASNL
-523 RYHWDTNPSKDTDQ
+523 RYHWDINPSKDTDQ
-537 NGNPRDDP
+537 NGNPTDDP
-545 DYIGSNVDLYF
+545 DYIGSNVDLLF
-556 DTTGTKTVVVT
+556 DTAGTKTVVVT
-567 VFDASNNTDSRT
+567 VFDASNNTDTRT

-591 TNFGLMAV
+591 TNFGLVAV

-629 RGLSDSEAKAHMT
+629 RGLSEPEAKAHMG

-661 LDVGEVVTQDQQ
+661 LDVGEVVTRDQQ

-683 SIYGTG
+683 SIYGSG

-719 FFDDAPPAPVPVNIA
+719 FFDDAPPAPAVETIA

-743 ELGSKNEKP
+743 ELGSMNENP
-752 PQTPQSGGI
+752 PMAPQSGGI
-761 QLPDNMAPVEEI
+761 QLPENMAPPAEIPEPAPEIVEEEA
-773 PLPSPEVVEE
+773 PSN
-783 KQPSSLLVGSCSSC
+783 LLKGSCNSC
-797 GLKFQ
+797 SLKFQ
-802 VPMPVGVNEAIVV
+802 VPMPAGVNEAIVV

>member
-1 MQSKRAY
+1 MRAY
-8 VLIALLLCSVMIP
+8 VLIGVLMCSVMIP
-21 GIQATGGRDA
+21 GVHATEGRDA
-31 PECLSVTE
+31 PDCLSVDAT
-39 SMLSSQVA
+39 MLSSQVA

-52 CMRFDLGT
+52 CMRFNLGT

-67 DFSITVI
+67 EFSITVI
-74 DDALDVLI
+74 DDALDVLV

-102 QVPSTEFAN
+102 QIPSTESAN
-111 GMYEFHWKVPSSINA
+111 GQYEFHWKVPSSINA

-158 NKLTDTPW
+158 TQLTDTPW
-166 TPYHDVVGII
+166 TPYHDLIGII
-176 PDGYLTLLEGTSL
+176 PDGHLTLLEGTSL
-189 QLEEGTT
+189 DLEEGTT
-196 IAVTAWSLQGFA
+196 IAVTAWSLQGLA
-208 DVYLQTDSMNANY
+208 DVYLQTESMYANY

-255 PLKLVVDNTGD
+255 PLKLVVDNTDD

-281 RVQLAPVIQAQFV
+281 RVQLVPVIQAQFV
-294 AGNTTVPMNTPVGFN
+294 AENTTIPLNTLVGFD

-315 NLGQISQYT
+315 NLEQISQYT

-331 DGNDDGDFT
+331 DGNDDGDFI

-360 TVTLTVLGQN
+360 IVTLTVLGQS
-370 SFDRQEQIITVNDII
+370 SFDRQQQTITVNDVIN
-385 DPVPRIT
+385 PVARIT
-392 GTTASSPSATPV
+392 GTTASSSSATPV

-425 DDAVS
+425 DDAIS

-454 GEHVIGLTVFDASG
+454 GEHVVGLTVFDDSG
-468 NSASTQVDVR
+468 NSATTQVDVR
-478 VVDGSIPV
+478 VVDGSIPMI
-486 FDDNLVSIIRNKSS
+486 DDTNFNPKKS
-500 LEEGQI
+500 LEEGQFH
-506 QTYSIN
+506 TYSIN

-517 DSASTL
+517 DSASNL
-523 RYHWDTNPSKDTDQ
+523 RYHWDINPSKDTDQ
-537 NGNPRDDP
+537 NGNPTDDP
-545 DYIGSNVDLYF
+545 DYIGSKVDLLF
-556 DTTGTKTVVVT
+556 DSAGTKTVVVT
-567 VFDASNNTDSRT
+567 VFDASNNTDSLT
-579 FTIVVEESVESS
+579 FDIVVDESIESS
-591 TNFGLMAV
+591 INFGLIAV
-599 VLFIFVVTLSISFIG
+599 VLFVFVVTLSISFIG

-629 RGLSDSEAKAHMT
+629 RGLSESEAKAHMT
-642 MVRQSQKLPL
+642 MVRQSQKLPV

-683 SIYGTG
+683 SIYGSG

-719 FFDDAPPAPVPVNIA
+719 FFDDAPPAPAIDKIA

-743 ELGSKNEKP
+743 ELESLNKKP
-752 PQTPQSGGI
+752 AQTPQSGGI
-761 QLPDNMAPVEEI
+761 QLPENMAPVQETSAPI
-773 PLPSPEVVEE
+773 QEVVEE
-783 KQPSSLLVGSCSSC
+783 AEPSNLLKGSCNSC
-797 GLKFQ
+797 SLKFQ
-802 VPMPVGVNEAIVV
+802 VPMPAGVNEAIVV
-815 CPSCSEEQ
+815 CPACSEEQ

>member
-8 VLIALLLCSVMIP
+8 VLIGLLMCSVMIP
-21 GIQATGGRDA
+21 GIHATEGRDA
-31 PECLSVTE
+31 PQCLSVTE
-39 SMLSSQVA
+39 STLSSQVA

-67 DFSITVI
+67 EFSITVI
-74 DDALDVLI
+74 DDALDVLV

-93 GQSYRSSFQ
+93 GQSYRSAFQ
-102 QVPSTEFAN
+102 QVPSTESAN
-111 GMYEFHWKVPSSINA
+111 GQYEFHWKVPSSINA

-148 GIDGRISMTV
+148 GVDGRISMTV
-158 NKLTDTPW
+158 SGLTDTPW
-166 TPYHDVVGII
+166 TPYHDLVGII
-176 PDGYLTLLEGTSL
+176 PDGHVTLLEGTSL

-235 LAVDG
+235 LGVDG

-255 PLKLVVDNTGD
+255 PLKLVVDNTDD

-281 RVQLAPVIQAQFV
+281 RVQLVPVIQAQFV
-294 AGNTTVPMNTPVGFN
+294 AENTTIPMNTLVEFD

-315 NLGQISQYT
+315 NLDQISQYT
-324 WDFDSTV
+324 WDFDSTI
-331 DGNDDGDFT
+331 DGNDDGDFI
-340 NDVDAIGLTSEA
+340 NDVDATGLTSEA

-370 SFDRQEQIITVNDII
+370 GFDRQEQIITVNDII
-385 DPVPRIT
+385 DPVARIT
-392 GTTASSPSATPV
+392 GTTASSSSATPL

-410 AYANTLVLTCNSSTD
+410 AYANTLVLTCNSSSD
-425 DDAVS
+425 DDSVS

-454 GEHVIGLTVFDASG
+454 GEHVIGLTVFDSSG

-478 VVDGSIPV
+478 VVDGSIPII
-486 FDDNLVSIIRNKSS
+486 DDTFVSKFKQS

-506 QTYSIN
+506 HTYSIN

-517 DSASTL
+517 DSASNL
-523 RYHWDTNPSKDTDQ
+523 RYHWDINPSKDTDN

-545 DYIGSNVDLYF
+545 DYIGSNVDLLF
-556 DTTGTKTVVVT
+556 DTAGTKTVVVT
-567 VFDASNNTDSRT
+567 VFDASNNTDTRT

-591 TNFGLMAV
+591 TNFGLIAV

-629 RGLSDSEAKAHMT
+629 RGLSDSEAMAHMT

-683 SIYGTG
+683 SIYGAG
-689 EVEEI
+689 EIEEI

-719 FFDDAPPAPVPVNIA
+719 FFDDAPPAPAVENVP

-743 ELGSKNEKP
+743 ELGSMNEKP
-752 PQTPQSGGI
+752 PQTLQSGGI
-761 QLPDNMAPVEEI
+761 QLPENMDSAAEI
-773 PLPSPEVVEE
+773 PLPTPEVVEE
-783 KQPSSLLVGSCSSC
+783 EEPSNLLKGSCNSC
-797 GLKFQ
+797 SLKFQ
-802 VPMPVGVNEAIVV
+802 VPMPAGVNEAIVV

>member
-8 VLIALLLCSVMIP
+8 VLIGLLMCSVMIP
-21 GIQATGGRDA
+21 GIQATEGRDA
-31 PECLSVTE
+31 PQCLSVTE
-39 SMLSSQVA
+39 STLSSQVA

-52 CMRFDLGT
+52 CMRFDLGL

-67 DFSITVI
+67 EFSITVI
-74 DDALDVLI
+74 DDALDVLV

-93 GQSYRSSFQ
+93 GQSYRSTFQ
-102 QVPSTEFAN
+102 QVPSTESAN
-111 GMYEFHWKVPSSINA
+111 GQYEFHWKVPSSINA

-148 GIDGRISMTV
+148 GADGRISMTV
-158 NKLTDTPW
+158 SGLTDTPW
-166 TPYHDVVGII
+166 TPYHDLVGII
-176 PDGYLTLLEGTSL
+176 LDGHVTLLEGTSL

-235 LAVDG
+235 LGVDG

-255 PLKLVVDNTGD
+255 PLKLIVDNTDD

-281 RVQLAPVIQAQFV
+281 RVQLVPVIQAQFV
-294 AGNTTVPMNTPVGFN
+294 AENTTIPMNTLVGFD

-315 NLGQISQYT
+315 NLDQISQYT
-324 WDFDSTV
+324 WDFDSTI
-331 DGNDDGDFT
+331 DGNDDGDFI
-340 NDVDAIGLTSEA
+340 NDVDATGLTSEA

-370 SFDRQEQIITVNDII
+370 GFDRQEQIITVNDII
-385 DPVPRIT
+385 DPVARIT
-392 GTTASSPSATPV
+392 GTTASSSSATPF

-410 AYANTLVLTCNSSTD
+410 AYANTLVLTCNSSSD
-425 DDAVS
+425 DDSVS

-454 GEHVIGLTVFDASG
+454 GEHVIGLTVFDPSG

-478 VVDGSIPV
+478 VVDGSIPII
-486 FDDNLVSIIRNKSS
+486 DDTFVSRFKIS

-506 QTYSIN
+506 HTYSIN

-517 DSASTL
+517 DSASNL
-523 RYHWDTNPSKDTDQ
+523 RYHWDINPSKDTDQ

-545 DYIGSNVDLYF
+545 DYIGANVDLLF
-556 DTTGTKTVVVT
+556 DTAGTKTVVVT
-567 VFDASNNTDSRT
+567 VFDASNNTDTRT

-591 TNFGLMAV
+591 TNFGLIAV

-683 SIYGTG
+683 SIYGAG
-689 EVEEI
+689 EIEEI

-719 FFDDAPPAPVPVNIA
+719 FFDDAPPAPEVENVP

-743 ELGSKNEKP
+743 ELGSMNEKP
-752 PQTPQSGGI
+752 SQSPQSGGI
-761 QLPDNMAPVEEI
+761 QLPENMGSAAEN
-773 PLPSPEVVEE
+773 PLPTPEVVEE
-783 KQPSSLLVGSCSSC
+783 EQPSNLLKGSCNSC
-797 GLKFQ
+797 SLKFQ
-802 VPMPVGVNEAIVV
+802 VPMPAGVNEAIVV

>member
-1 MQSKRAY
+1 MQSKCAY
-8 VLIALLLCSVMIP
+8 VLIGLLMCSVMIP
-21 GIQATGGRDA
+21 GVQATEGRDA
-31 PECLSVTE
+31 PQCLSVSE
-39 SMLSSQVA
+39 STLSSQVL

-52 CMRFDLGT
+52 CMRLDLGT
-60 LQPGDVY
+60 LQPGDVFE
-67 DFSITVI
+67 FSITVI
-74 DDALDVLI
+74 DDSLDVLV

-93 GQSYRSSFQ
+93 GQSYRSSYQ
-102 QVPSTEFAN
+102 QVPSTESAN
-111 GMYEFHWKVPSSINA
+111 GEYEFHWKVPSSISA

-137 HDGDQGQGDQG
+137 HDGDQGEGDQG
-148 GIDGRISMTV
+148 GVDGRISMSVTQ
-158 NKLTDTPW
+158 LTDTPW
-166 TPYHDVVGII
+166 TPHHDLVGII

-196 IAVTAWSLQGFA
+196 IAVTAWSLEGLA
-208 DVYLQTDSMNANY
+208 DVYLQTESMNANY

-255 PLKLVVDNTGD
+255 PLKLVVDNTDD

-271 DGSTNLRVTI
+271 DGSTIVRITI
-281 RVQLAPVIQAQFV
+281 RVQLVPVIQAQFV
-294 AGNTTVPMNTPVGFN
+294 AENTTVPMNTLVGFD

-324 WDFDSTV
+324 WDFDSMV
-331 DGNDDGDFT
+331 DGNNDGDFI

-360 TVTLTVLGQN
+360 NVTLTVLGQN
-370 SFDRQEQIITVNDII
+370 SFDRQQQTIIVDDII
-385 DPVPRIT
+385 NPVPRIT
-392 GTTASSPSATPV
+392 GTTASSSSATPV

-410 AYANTLVLTCNSSTD
+410 AYANTLVLTCNSSSD
-425 DDAVS
+425 DDSIS

-454 GEHVIGLTVFDASG
+454 GEHVVGLTVFDQSG

-478 VVDGSIPV
+478 VVDGSIPMI
-486 FDDNLVSIIRNKSS
+486 DDTNFNPQKS

-506 QTYSIN
+506 YTYSIN

-517 DSASTL
+517 DSASNL
-523 RYHWDTNPSKDTDQ
+523 RYHWDIDPSKDTDQ
-537 NGNPRDDP
+537 NGNPTDDP
-545 DYIGSNVDLYF
+545 DYIGSKVDLLF
-556 DTTGTKTVVVT
+556 GTAGTKTVVVT
-567 VFDASNNTDSRT
+567 VFDASNNTDTRT

-591 TNFGLMAV
+591 TNFGLVAV

-629 RGLSDSEAKAHMT
+629 RGLSDSEAKAHMS
-642 MVRQSQKLPL
+642 MVRQSQKLPV
-652 FAKAIQLAG
+652 FAKAVQLAG
-661 LDVGEVVTQDQQ
+661 LDVGEVITQDQR
-673 EQARKEAELQ
+673 EQSRKEAELQ
-683 SIYGTG
+683 SIYGSG
-689 EVEEI
+689 EVEAI

-719 FFDDAPPAPVPVNIA
+719 FFDDAPPAPAIETVA

-743 ELGSKNEKP
+743 ELGSMNEKP
-752 PQTPQSGGI
+752 PVAPQSGGI
-761 QLPDNMAPVEEI
+761 QLPENMTPAAEI
-773 PLPSPEVVEE
+773 PLPVPEVVEE
-783 KQPSSLLVGSCSSC
+783 EAPSNLLKGSCNSC
-797 GLKFQ
+797 SLKFQ
-802 VPMPVGVNEAIVV
+802 VPMPDGVNEAIVV

>member
-1 MQSKRAY
+1 MQSKCAY
-8 VLIALLLCSVMIP
+8 VLIGLLMCSVMIP
-21 GIQATGGRDA
+21 SVQATEGRDA
-31 PECLSVTE
+31 PQCLSVSE
-39 SMLSSQVA
+39 STLSSQVL
-47 VANDA
+47 VVNDA

-60 LQPGDVY
+60 LQPGDVFE
-67 DFSITVI
+67 FSITVI
-74 DDALDVLI
+74 DDSLDVLV

-93 GQSYRSSFQ
+93 GQSYRSTYQ

-111 GMYEFHWKVPSSINA
+111 GEYEFHWKVPASINA

-137 HDGDQGQGDQG
+137 HDGDQGEGDQG
-148 GIDGRISMTV
+148 GVDGRISMSVTQ
-158 NKLTDTPW
+158 LTDTPW
-166 TPYHDVVGII
+166 TPHHDLVGII

-196 IAVTAWSLQGFA
+196 IAVTAWSLEGLA
-208 DVYLQTDSMNANY
+208 DVYLQTESMNANY

-255 PLKLVVDNTGD
+255 PLKLVVDNTDD

-271 DGSTNLRVTI
+271 DGSTTVRITI
-281 RVQLAPVIQAQFV
+281 RVQLVPVIQAQFV
-294 AGNTTVPMNTPVGFN
+294 AENTTVPMNTLVGFD

-331 DGNDDGDFT
+331 DGNNDGDFI

-360 TVTLTVLGQN
+360 NVTLTVLGQS
-370 SFDRQEQIITVNDII
+370 SFDRQQQTITVNDINN
-385 DPVPRIT
+385 PVPRIT
-392 GTTASSPSATPV
+392 GTTASSSSATPV

-410 AYANTLVLTCNSSTD
+410 AYANTLVLTCNSSSD
-425 DDAVS
+425 DDSIS

-454 GEHVIGLTVFDASG
+454 GEHVVGLTVFDQSG

-478 VVDGSIPV
+478 VVDGSIPMID
-486 FDDNLVSIIRNKSS
+486 DDNFNPQKS

-506 QTYSIN
+506 YTYSIN

-517 DSASTL
+517 DSASNL
-523 RYHWDTNPSKDTDQ
+523 RYHWDINPSKDTDQ
-537 NGNPRDDP
+537 NGNPTDDP
-545 DYIGSNVDLYF
+545 DYIGSNVDLLF
-556 DTTGTKTVVVT
+556 DTAGTKTVVVT
-567 VFDASNNTDSRT
+567 VFDASNNTDTRT

-591 TNFGLMAV
+591 TNFGLVAV

-629 RGLSDSEAKAHMT
+629 RGLSEPEAKAHMG

-661 LDVGEVVTQDQQ
+661 LDVGEVVTRDQQ

-683 SIYGTG
+683 SIYGSG

-719 FFDDAPPAPVPVNIA
+719 FFDDAPPAPAVETIA

-743 ELGSKNEKP
+743 ELGSMNENP
-752 PQTPQSGGI
+752 PMAPQSGGI
-761 QLPDNMAPVEEI
+761 QLPENMAPPAEIPEPAPEIVEEEA
-773 PLPSPEVVEE
+773 PSN
-783 KQPSSLLVGSCSSC
+783 LLKGSCNSC
-797 GLKFQ
+797 SLKFQ
-802 VPMPVGVNEAIVV
+802 VPMPAGVNEAIVV

>member
-1 MQSKRAY
+1 
-8 VLIALLLCSVMIP
+8 VF
-21 GIQATGGRDA
+21 
-31 PECLSVTE
+31 E
-39 SMLSSQVA
+39 
-47 VANDA
+47 
-52 CMRFDLGT
+52 
-60 LQPGDVY
+60 
-67 DFSITVI
+67 FSITVI
-74 DDALDVLI
+74 DDSLDVLV

-93 GQSYRSSFQ
+93 GQSYRSTYQ

-111 GMYEFHWKVPSSINA
+111 GEYEFHWKVPASINA

-137 HDGDQGQGDQG
+137 HDGDQGEGDQG
-148 GIDGRISMTV
+148 GVDGRISMSVTQ
-158 NKLTDTPW
+158 LTDTPW
-166 TPYHDVVGII
+166 TPHHDLVGII

-196 IAVTAWSLQGFA
+196 IAVTAWSLEGLA
-208 DVYLQTDSMNANY
+208 DVYLQTESMNANY

-255 PLKLVVDNTGD
+255 PLKLVVDNTDD

-271 DGSTNLRVTI
+271 DGSTTVRITI
-281 RVQLAPVIQAQFV
+281 RVQLIPVIQAQFV
-294 AGNTTVPMNTPVGFN
+294 AENTTVPMNTLVGFD

-331 DGNDDGDFT
+331 DGNNDGDFI
-340 NDVDAIGLTSEA
+340 NDVDAIGLNSEA

-360 TVTLTVLGQN
+360 NVTLTVLGQN
-370 SFDRQEQIITVNDII
+370 SFDRQQQTITVDDINN
-385 DPVPRIT
+385 PVPRIT
-392 GTTASSPSATPV
+392 GTTASSSTATPV

-410 AYANTLVLTCNSSTD
+410 AYANTLVLTCNSSSD
-425 DDAVS
+425 DDSIS

-454 GEHVIGLTVFDASG
+454 GEHVVGLTVFDQSG

-478 VVDGSIPV
+478 VVDGSIPMID
-486 FDDNLVSIIRNKSS
+486 DDNFNPQKS

-506 QTYSIN
+506 YTYSIN

-517 DSASTL
+517 DSASNL
-523 RYHWDTNPSKDTDQ
+523 RYHWDINPSKDTDQ
-537 NGNPRDDP
+537 NGNPTDDP
-545 DYIGSNVDLYF
+545 DYIGSNVDLLF
-556 DTTGTKTVVVT
+556 DTAGTKTVVVT
-567 VFDASNNTDSRT
+567 VFDASNNTDTRT

-591 TNFGLMAV
+591 TNFGLVAV

-629 RGLSDSEAKAHMT
+629 RGLSEPEAKAHMG

-661 LDVGEVVTQDQQ
+661 LDVGEVVTRDQQ

-683 SIYGTG
+683 SIYGSG

-719 FFDDAPPAPVPVNIA
+719 FFDDAPPAPAVETIA

-743 ELGSKNEKP
+743 ELGSMNENP
-752 PQTPQSGGI
+752 PMAPQSGGI
-761 QLPDNMAPVEEI
+761 QLPENMAPPAEIPEPAPEIVEEEA
-773 PLPSPEVVEE
+773 PSN
-783 KQPSSLLVGSCSSC
+783 LLKGSCNSC
-797 GLKFQ
+797 SLKFQ
-802 VPMPVGVNEAIVV
+802 VPMPAGVNEAIVV